1 MLTFIL
7 VGDIMAD
14 VIKGNLVI
22 NTKMSVEDAK
32 KQLDDLQ
39 KQLNKLSIPENLS
52 EKLSSNFISL
62 GKELDTLQ
70 KKLNTSFKTKG
81 DISSFSK
88 TAQNIQNLYNN
99 LANTIG
105 KVRDL
110 GSKAFANMDMPE
122 VNIAKEKVKAL
133 EEQINKVT
141 ASFFNIGEIRTKLD
155 SVSGATDKLKEKVQ
169 QFYQAI
175 ESGDISNIEDA
186 LKVLETAQNR
196 YQSRYN
202 VDQSKSSLKP
212 GEYAYVEVYNKAKAE
227 VDSYKQ
233 SIQAL
238 EAALASARA
247 EQENKYNKAIEQ
259 GARNLKNAQ
268 SSVKDYGAA
277 MQESNEDVKDTVDNM
292 LRMDEQI
299 DSVARR
305 IANFTS
311 LTGTIEILRRAMR
324 DAFNDVKELDAAMN
338 SIAIVTNFTNQQLWN
353 QIDAYAKLAQEMGVD
368 LVGVYDVQKLYYQQG
383 RDMTDV
389 AELTEKTLQFA
400 RIAEMD
406 YADATDA
413 MTVAINAF
421 KLEATDASRVIDVYS
436 NLAAKAAV
444 DQSELANAMSKV
456 ASMASSVGMSLE
468 TTSAFLTQIIE
479 TTREAPETA
488 GTALKTVLARFG
500 EVKKLIN
507 TGDNTG
513 TTDEGETVD
522 VNKIDTALKSVGIRL
537 TDTQGQMRALDDV
550 LLDLA
555 KKWNSLDSMTQRYLA
570 TMAAGSRQ
578 QSRFIA
584 LMANSERL
592 TKLLGE
598 AYNSAGAGE
607 KQYEKTLDS
616 LESKLN
622 NLHTAWTQFTTSI
635 LNSELI
641 KGGIDLFTKLLNT
654 VNALTDAFGPF
665 SGTVKTLAVGFG
677 LWKVNTALLP
687 KVTSSIKNFIKNVSG
702 IQEERTNGE
711 AEGSANGQGYV
722 NGRNK
727 IINLAKQ
734 KQKIIDLA
742 NAQIQANE
750 EAAIAAST
758 KEEVYLAADAKYKA
772 AKAAADAEWEA
783 GQGISD
789 AEIYMGAKTTAMQEL
804 EAAEN
809 AREVARAEA
818 IGIARGKIEGEARET
833 TISEISAL
841 SLPGRMA
848 VAFVQG
854 FKEGGSFASG
864 FKKALATL
872 KATTL
877 YTEIL
882 APLGTVLGPVIGAAA
897 IIGLTA
903 YIINYNSEIE
913 KAKRKIKELEGEV
926 SKAQEKIEEY
936 QSEINSLESSE
947 ELTASEKIRLN
958 WLKKQTEELEKQ
970 NKIKKQQIFEETKIK
985 RNEVG
990 YTVSTYGEPNEKG
1003 NPNAVNVDTKTFHSD
1018 TDYINNRVKELDSLE
1033 KKLDSLTGK
1042 EDNYDTTQKK
1052 IKKSIE
1058 EVTTQLEEQFNFYGE
1073 NLELLTSDEDYENFF
1088 KSGKALGK
1096 ASEEL
1101 LSLGASE
1108 AYKQLEELRNS
1119 SQLTAVSINNLA
1131 KNNQQLKVFLDATSI
1146 SAHDLADELENV
1158 SQEAKNASKINS
1170 YKEAATELKNVK
1182 TSVSAIGDAISSI
1195 YKDGYAD
1202 IEKIS
1207 TLANNEAF
1215 SNLDSFPEFLDL
1227 ISSAGKEDI
1236 PALERAMETLLNE
1249 YMSTDNILSGLNENT
1264 KGLYINTLKNLGVT
1278 NAEEVVQEKLNEALA
1293 RNLTLSLEE
1302 QQIHELLSGTDE
1314 RVASNL
1320 ARLAKMYGTT
1330 SEAIATFMIKQKLA
1344 TDNPLST
1351 SRSRAELEALVKT
1364 LGIAGDS
1371 LKYYQALVSII
1382 NSQQTRAT
1390 KQRATATWY
1399 TNQAATAK
1407 TGAQRDQLLSQ
1418 ADLNTKNAEQTEAN
1432 IEANTEKLNDL
1443 LNKRI
1448 DEINNVDV
1456 NVTTTGFN
1464 TSAKKS
1470 SSNTEK
1476 EIQKLS
1482 ELYNAKK
1489 RLAAIDEKINDLEEK
1504 DNILQDY
1511 DSMLANERELI
1522 AAQKEKQDIL
1532 RDLINQNEVLRKQ
1545 KLAEATSAWKNF
1557 YNVDETT
1564 HELELTKTYYE
1575 AIKKGSKTAAKY
1587 SADTLNNFKKWAE
1600 EYEDIV
1606 EFSREQENSINS
1618 INSKLLETWYNYRSD
1633 YVDLV
1638 NQLAELY
1645 EQAQQKIIN
1654 DQKDAYDK
1662 LKEQDDN
1669 YLDELRKNIDARR
1682 KARDRENDVEEIVK
1696 KQKRLAMLMR
1706 DSSGRNAGEIADL
1719 QKEIQNAQQ
1728 DVIDEDIDRVIDSM
1742 EEANDKQ
1749 QENWDNVIDKLQEQ
1763 LDQDKENGKFIRL
1776 AEQKFEEG
1784 PEAVMKQFEIFFRTG
1799 NTPYSQAE
1807 IDQKLK
1813 EVLDKLDNAF
1823 EYYNG
1828 NNPAENPGGTGNK
1841 NYTPIKYLD
1850 PNGNVQQ
1857 GYISSEGKTY
1867 KDRGLTERVDEGSI
1881 VPDAA
1886 GKHAWKL
1893 VGDKG
1898 VDVTNQ
1904 LTDAQKRM
1912 LGIGTGGQGTSSS
1925 NINTNTTTS
1934 RAKVA
1939 NTGGKGVNLRSGPG
1953 QNYKKVGA
1961 YSDGTTVTVLDES
1974 NSAWWKVKVGN
1985 ATGYMASQ
1993 YLKKYL
1999 NGGLVD
2005 FTGPAWVDGSKSAP
2019 EAFLNAQDTRNF
2031 AQLKDIL
2038 ASLLRADRFKAN
2050 EVTTA
2055 RGGDCTIYVT
2065 VDQIAS
2071 DYDIDEAVARI
2082 KQEIMSGSAYRNINL
2097 VNRHR

>member
-32 KQLDDLQ
+32 RQLDDLQ

-52 EKLSSNFISL
+52 EKLSSNFTSL

-110 GSKAFANMDMPE
+110 GSKAFANIDMPE
-122 VNIAKEKVKAL
+122 VNAAKEKVKAL

-141 ASFFNIGEIRTKLD
+141 VSFFNIGEIKTKLD

-175 ESGDISNIEDA
+175 ESGDISNIEDT
-186 LKVLETAQNR
+186 LKVLEAAQNR

-212 GEYAYVEVYNKAKAE
+212 GEYAYVEVYNKAKTE

-238 EAALASARA
+238 EVALASARA

-259 GARNLKNAQ
+259 GARNLKEAQ
-268 SSVKDYGAA
+268 NGVKDYGAA

-299 DSVARR
+299 DNVARR

-311 LTGTIEILRRAMR
+311 LTGSFEILRRTMR

-338 SIAIVTNFTNQQLWN
+338 SIAIVTDFTNQQLWN
-353 QIDAYAKLAQEMGVD
+353 QVDAYAKLAQEMGVD

-421 KLEATDASRVIDVYS
+421 KLEATDASRVVDVYS

-500 EVKKLIN
+500 EVKKLIS
-507 TGDNTG
+507 TGENAG
-513 TTDEGETVD
+513 TTDEGESVD

-584 LMANSERL
+584 LMADSERL

-622 NLHTAWTQFTTSI
+622 NLETAWTQFTTSI

-641 KGGIDLFTKLLNT
+641 KDGVDLLTKLLNA
-654 VNALTDAFGPF
+654 VNALTDAFGPL
-665 SGTVKTLAVGFG
+665 SGTIKMIATGLG
-677 LWKVNTALLP
+677 LWKVNTTLLP
-687 KVTSSIKNFIKNVSG
+687 KATNTVKNFIKNVSD

-750 EAAIAAST
+750 KAAST
-758 KEEVYLAADAKYKA
+758 KKEVYLAADAKYKA

-783 GQGISD
+783 GQGLSD

-809 AREVARAEA
+809 AREAARAEV

-970 NKIKKQQIFEETKIK
+970 NRIKKQQIFEETKIK

-1003 NPNAVNVDTKTFHSD
+1003 NPNAVNVNTKTFHSD

-1215 SNLDSFPEFLDL
+1215 ANLDSFPEFLDL

-1330 SEAIATFMIKQKLA
+1330 SEAIAAFMIKQKLA

-1399 TNQAATAK
+1399 TNQAATAQ

-1545 KLAEATSAWKNF
+1545 KLAEATSAWKDF

-1618 INSKLLETWYNYRSD
+1618 INSKLLETWYNYRTD

-1645 EQAQQKIIN
+1645 EQAQQKIID

-1706 DSSGRNAGEIADL
+1706 DSSGRNAGEITDL
-1719 QKEIQNAQQ
+1719 QKEIQDAQQ

-1742 EEANDKQ
+1742 EEANSKQ
-1749 QENWDNVIDKLQEQ
+1749 QENWDNVIDKLQKQ

-1784 PEAVMKQFEIFFRTG
+1784 PEAVMKQFEIFFKTG
-1799 NTPYSQAE
+1799 NTTYSQAE
-1807 IDQKLK
+1807 IDKKLK

-1841 NYTPIKYLD
+1841 SYTPIKYLD
-1850 PNGNVQQ
+1850 SNGKAQQ

-1898 VDVTNQ
+1898 IDVTSQ
-1904 LTDAQKRM
+1904 LTDAQKKM
-1912 LGIGTGGQGTSSS
+1912 LGIGTGGQDTSSGKT
-1925 NINTNTTTS
+1925 NTSTTTS

-1939 NTGGKGVNLRSGPG
+1939 NTGRKGVNLRSGPG
-1953 QNYKKVGA
+1953 RNYKKIGA
-1961 YSDGTTVTVLDES
+1961 YSDGTAVTVLDES

-1985 ATGYMASQ
+1985 ATGYIASQ

-2019 EAFLNAQDTRNF
+2019 EAFLDSQDTRNF

-2071 DYDIDEAVARI
+2071 DYDVDEAVARI

>member
-1 MLTFIL
+1 
-7 VGDIMAD
+7 MAD

-32 KQLDDLQ
+32 RQLDDLQ
-39 KQLNKLSIPENLS
+39 KQLNKLSIPEGLS

-110 GSKAFANMDMPE
+110 GSKAFANIDMPE
-122 VNIAKEKVKAL
+122 VNAAKEKVKAL

-141 ASFFNIGEIRTKLD
+141 TSFFNIGEIKTKLD

-202 VDQSKSSLKP
+202 VDQSKSTLKP
-212 GEYAYVEVYNKAKAE
+212 GEYAYVEVYNKAKTE

-233 SIQAL
+233 SIQSL

-259 GARNLKNAQ
+259 GAKDLKDAQNAT
-268 SSVKDYGAA
+268 KDYGAA

-311 LTGTIEILRRAMR
+311 LTGTIEILRRTMR

-338 SIAIVTNFTNQQLWN
+338 SIAIVTDFTNQQLWN
-353 QIDAYAKLAQEMGVD
+353 QVDAYAKLAQEMGVD

-421 KLEATDASRVIDVYS
+421 KLEATDASRVVDVYS

-507 TGDNTG
+507 TGENSG
-513 TTDEGETVD
+513 TTDEGESVD

-584 LMANSERL
+584 LMADSERL

-607 KQYEKTLDS
+607 KQYEKTLES
-616 LESKLN
+616 LESKIN
-622 NLHTAWTQFTTSI
+622 NLETAWTQFTTSI

-641 KGGIDLFTKLLNT
+641 KGGIDLLTKMLNA
-654 VNALTDAFGPF
+654 VNALTDAFGPL
-665 SGTVKTLAVGFG
+665 SGSIKAAAVGFG
-677 LWKVNTALLP
+677 LWKVNTSLLP
-687 KVTSSIKNFIKNVSG
+687 KVTNSIKNILREIRGADTGVDAGATAKKAAA
-702 IQEERTNGE
+702 E
-711 AEGSANGQGYV
+711 AEKGTKLGT
-722 NGRNK
+722 
-727 IINLAKQ
+727 IFAKAYTAAKNSVENAYQ
-734 KQKIIDLA
+734 KQQDAKDIL
-742 NAQIQANE
+742 NAQI
-750 EAAIAAST
+750 
-758 KEEVYLAADAKYKA
+758 
-772 AKAAADAEWEA
+772 
-783 GQGISD
+783 
-789 AEIYMGAKTTAMQEL
+789 
-804 EAAEN
+804 
-809 AREVARAEA
+809 
-818 IGIARGKIEGEARET
+818 
-833 TISEISAL
+833 
-841 SLPGRMA
+841 
-848 VAFVQG
+848 
-854 FKEGGSFASG
+854 
-864 FKKALATL
+864 
-872 KATTL
+872 
-877 YTEIL
+877 
-882 APLGTVLGPVIGAAA
+882 LGT
-897 IIGLTA
+897 
-903 YIINYNSEIE
+903 E
-913 KAKRKIKELEGEV
+913 KAKAEMTSEKMYELASTAQDIEDAKLQAAAEGLIYGEWKAKSQEEAMEAFESLSAPKRIAAAFTYGKATGNSWGAGFSSALTAFKTTSLFTNILSPFGPVVIASLVSAIVASIPMALKNIDSIISDYKIKKNNQAKAENDELLNQYETEIASLENQESLSVGDKKRLRYLKEQTEELKKQNELLNQQNFEEEKKKRGKKEYTVYEQVEYTPAGGNERSSHAGETKTKTVSKQLEGEDAALDYASQKIDEYQEKLDNLGKGDSRYQGYKDTIEYYKNIAQDVFDFYSDSFEEITDTSDYEKLFKAADILGKDTSVLELFDSDTYDKIKELNEQGALTET
-926 SKAQEKIEEY
+926 
-936 QSEINSLESSE
+936 NLED
-947 ELTASEKIRLN
+947 LA
-958 WLKKQTEELEKQ
+958 KKSDILRIYLE
-970 NKIKKQQIFEETKIK
+970 
-985 RNEVG
+985 
-990 YTVSTYGEPNEKG
+990 
-1003 NPNAVNVDTKTFHSD
+1003 
-1018 TDYINNRVKELDSLE
+1018 
-1033 KKLDSLTGK
+1033 LTGK
-1042 EDNYDTTQKK
+1042 TVEDFVKDLKSLETTNPFSSDK
-1052 IKKSIE
+1052 I
-1058 EVTTQLEEQFNFYGE
+1058 TGY
-1073 NLELLTSDEDYENFF
+1073 
-1088 KSGKALGK
+1088 
-1096 ASEEL
+1096 
-1101 LSLGASE
+1101 
-1108 AYKQLEELRNS
+1108 
-1119 SQLTAVSINNLA
+1119 
-1131 KNNQQLKVFLDATSI
+1131 
-1146 SAHDLADELENV
+1146 
-1158 SQEAKNASKINS
+1158 KNAAEEI
-1170 YKEAATELKNVK
+1170 KNIK
-1182 TSVSAIGDAISSI
+1182 TSVSAITDAVSNL
-1195 YKDGYAD
+1195 YKDGYVD
-1202 IEKIS
+1202 IEKLS
-1207 TLANNEAF
+1207 TIVNDDAF
-1215 SNLDSFPEFLDL
+1215 NKLPSFENFFDIL
-1227 ISSAGKEDI
+1227 SKAGKEDI
-1236 PALERAMETLLNE
+1236 PQVATAMETLLQE
-1249 YMSTDNILSGLNENT
+1249 YMSSETVLTSLNET
-1264 KGLYINTLKNLGVT
+1264 TAGLYENMLKNMGVA
-1278 NAEEVVQEKLNEALA
+1278 NASEVIENKLQQRRAETAA
-1293 RNLTLSLEE
+1293 QTLSLTE
-1302 QQIHELLSGTDE
+1302 INNLLSGSNNNLSTTL
-1314 RVASNL
+1314 ANL
-1320 ARLAKMYGTT
+1320 AGQYNTTTQYIAAYLIKMKIASGAKV
-1330 SEAIATFMIKQKLA
+1330 
-1344 TDNPLST
+1344 ST
-1351 SRSRAELEALVKT
+1351 AASRAELEKLVSS
-1364 LGIAGDS
+1364 LGIATDALS
-1371 LKYYQALVSII
+1371 AYYNII
-1382 NSQQTRAT
+1382 AIADEQQRKAT
-1390 KQRATATWY
+1390 LIR
-1399 TNQAATAK
+1399 
-1407 TGAQRDQLLSQ
+1407 TGAMKGTDAEARQYM
-1418 ADLNTKNAEQTEAN
+1418 LNANANYESAKKVL
-1432 IEANTEKLNDL
+1432 AK
-1443 LNKRI
+1443 KA
-1448 DEINNVDV
+1448 DEILNVST
-1456 NVTTTGFN
+1456 NVKVDTTGFN
-1464 TSAKKS
+1464 TSSSKKSS

-1489 RLAAIDEKINDLEEK
+1489 KLAAIDEKINDLEEK

-1545 KLAEATSAWKNF
+1545 KLTEATSAWKDF

-1645 EQAQQKIIN
+1645 EQAQQKIID
-1654 DQKDAYDK
+1654 DQKKAYDK

-1669 YLDELRKNIDARR
+1669 YLDELRKNIEARR

-1719 QKEIQNAQQ
+1719 QKEIQDAQQ
-1728 DVIDEDIDRVIDSM
+1728 DVIDDDIDRVIDSM

-1841 NYTPIKYLD
+1841 SYTPIKYLD

-1898 VDVTNQ
+1898 VDVTSQ
-1904 LTDAQKRM
+1904 LTDAQKRL
-1912 LGIGTGGQGTSSS
+1912 LGIGTGGQGTSG
-1925 NINTNTTTS
+1925 NTNTSASTTS

-1953 QNYKKVGA
+1953 QNYRKVGA

-2019 EAFLNAQDTRNF
+2019 EAFLDAQDTRNF

-2050 EVTTA
+2050 EVTPA

-2065 VDQIAS
+2065 VDQIVS
-2071 DYDIDEAVARI
+2071 DYDVDEAVARI

>member
-1 MLTFIL
+1 
-7 VGDIMAD
+7 MAD

-32 KQLDDLQ
+32 RQLDDLQ

-52 EKLSSNFISL
+52 EKLSSNFTSL

-122 VNIAKEKVKAL
+122 VNTAKEKVKAL

-141 ASFFNIGEIRTKLD
+141 VSFFNIGEIRTKLD

-238 EAALASARA
+238 EVALASARA
-247 EQENKYNKAIEQ
+247 EQENKYNKAIKQ
-259 GARNLKNAQ
+259 GARNLKEAQ

-311 LTGTIEILRRAMR
+311 LTGMIEILRRTMR

-338 SIAIVTNFTNQQLWN
+338 SIAIVTDFTNQQLWN
-353 QIDAYAKLAQEMGVD
+353 QVDAYAKLAQEMGVD

-383 RDMTDV
+383 RDMADV

-406 YADATDA
+406 YANATDA

-421 KLEATDASRVIDVYS
+421 KLEATDASRVVDVYS

-500 EVKKLIN
+500 EVKKLIS
-507 TGDNTG
+507 TGENTG
-513 TTDEGETVD
+513 TTDEGESVD
-522 VNKIDTALKSVGIRL
+522 VNKIDTALKSIGIRL

-584 LMANSERL
+584 LMADSERL

-607 KQYEKTLDS
+607 KQYEKTLES
-616 LESKLN
+616 LESKIN
-622 NLHTAWTQFTTSI
+622 NLETAWTQFTTSI
-635 LNSELI
+635 LNSEII
-641 KGGIDLFTKLLNT
+641 KGGVDLLTKLLNT
-654 VNALTDAFGPF
+654 VNALTDAFAPF
-665 SGTVKTLAVGFG
+665 SGSIKTLATGLS

-687 KVTSSIKNFIKNVSG
+687 KVTSSIKNILREIRGTEIGAEAGATAKNIASETKKGTQLGTIFAKAYAAAKNSVENAYQKE
-702 IQEERTNGE
+702 QE
-711 AEGSANGQGYV
+711 
-722 NGRNK
+722 
-727 IINLAKQ
+727 AKD
-734 KQKIIDLA
+734 IL
-742 NAQIQANE
+742 NAQ
-750 EAAIAAST
+750 
-758 KEEVYLAADAKYKA
+758 
-772 AKAAADAEWEA
+772 
-783 GQGISD
+783 
-789 AEIYMGAKTTAMQEL
+789 
-804 EAAEN
+804 
-809 AREVARAEA
+809 
-818 IGIARGKIEGEARET
+818 
-833 TISEISAL
+833 
-841 SLPGRMA
+841 
-848 VAFVQG
+848 
-854 FKEGGSFASG
+854 
-864 FKKALATL
+864 
-872 KATTL
+872 
-877 YTEIL
+877 
-882 APLGTVLGPVIGAAA
+882 VLGA
-897 IIGLTA
+897 
-903 YIINYNSEIE
+903 E
-913 KAKRKIKELEGEV
+913 KAKAEMTSKKMYELAATTQGIEDAKLQATAEGLIYGEWKAKSQEEAMEAFESLSSVKRITTAFAYGKATGESWGAGFSSALAAFKTTDLFTKILSPFGPVVIAAMTSAVVASIPAILSNADSIISNYKIKKNNQAKAENEELINQYETEIASLENQENLTVGDKKRLQYLKEQTEELKKQNDLLNKQNFREEKKKRGEKEYTVYEEVEYTPAGGNERSSHAGETRTKTVSKQLEGEDAALDYASQKIDEYQEKLDNLDKGDSRYEGYKGTIEYYKNIAQDIFDFYSDNFEEITDTSDYEKLFKAADILGKDTSVLELFDSDTYDKIKELNEQGALSAENLTDLAKKSDILRIYLDTTGKTV
-926 SKAQEKIEEY
+926 EDFVKDLK
-936 QSEINSLESSE
+936 SLETTNPFS
-947 ELTASEKIRLN
+947 TDKI
-958 WLKKQTEELEKQ
+958 T
-970 NKIKKQQIFEETKIK
+970 
-985 RNEVG
+985 G
-990 YTVSTYGEPNEKG
+990 Y
-1003 NPNAVNVDTKTFHSD
+1003 
-1018 TDYINNRVKELDSLE
+1018 
-1033 KKLDSLTGK
+1033 
-1042 EDNYDTTQKK
+1042 
-1052 IKKSIE
+1052 
-1058 EVTTQLEEQFNFYGE
+1058 
-1073 NLELLTSDEDYENFF
+1073 
-1088 KSGKALGK
+1088 
-1096 ASEEL
+1096 
-1101 LSLGASE
+1101 
-1108 AYKQLEELRNS
+1108 
-1119 SQLTAVSINNLA
+1119 
-1131 KNNQQLKVFLDATSI
+1131 
-1146 SAHDLADELENV
+1146 
-1158 SQEAKNASKINS
+1158 KNAAEEI
-1170 YKEAATELKNVK
+1170 KNIK
-1182 TSVSAIGDAISSI
+1182 TSVNAITDAVSNL
-1195 YKDGYAD
+1195 YKDGYVD
-1202 IEKIS
+1202 IEKLS
-1207 TLANNEAF
+1207 TIVNDDAF
-1215 SNLDSFPEFLDL
+1215 NKLPSFEKFFDIL
-1227 ISSAGKEDI
+1227 SKAGKEDI
-1236 PALERAMETLLNE
+1236 PQVATAMETLLQE
-1249 YMSTDNILSGLNENT
+1249 YMSSETVLTSLNET
-1264 KGLYINTLKNLGVT
+1264 TAGLYENMLKNMGVT
-1278 NAEEVVQEKLNEALA
+1278 NASEVIENKLQQRRAETAA
-1293 RNLTLSLEE
+1293 QTLSLTE
-1302 QQIHELLSGTDE
+1302 INNLLSGSNNNLSTTL
-1314 RVASNL
+1314 ANL
-1320 ARLAKMYGTT
+1320 AGQYNTTTQYIAAYLIKMKIASGAKV
-1330 SEAIATFMIKQKLA
+1330 
-1344 TDNPLST
+1344 ST
-1351 SRSRAELEALVKT
+1351 AASRAELEKLIQS
-1364 LGIAGDS
+1364 LGITSDALEVYYNIIALADSQWQKASMIRAGTM
-1371 LKYYQALVSII
+1371 AG
-1382 NSQQTRAT
+1382 TRAEAR
-1390 KQRATATWY
+1390 QY
-1399 TNQAATAK
+1399 E
-1407 TGAQRDQLLSQ
+1407 
-1418 ADLNTKNAEQTEAN
+1418 LNANANYE
-1432 IEANTEKLNDL
+1432 
-1443 LNKRI
+1443 
-1448 DEINNVDV
+1448 
-1456 NVTTTGFN
+1456 
-1464 TSAKKS
+1464 SAKKVLNKKMDEILNVS
-1470 SSNTEK
+1470 TNVTVDTSSFNNTSSKSPSSNTEK

-1532 RDLINQNEVLRKQ
+1532 RDLINQNEILRKQ
-1545 KLAEATSAWKNF
+1545 KLAEATSAWKDF

-1645 EQAQQKIIN
+1645 EQAQQKIID
-1654 DQKDAYDK
+1654 DQKKAYDK

-1669 YLDELRKNIDARR
+1669 YLDELRKNIEARR

-1706 DSSGRNAGEIADL
+1706 DSSGRNAGEIVDL
-1719 QKEIQNAQQ
+1719 QKEIQDAQQ
-1728 DVIDEDIDRVIDSM
+1728 DVIDDDIDKVIDSM

-1784 PEAVMKQFEIFFRTG
+1784 PEAVMEQFRVFFQTTG
-1799 NTPYSQAE
+1799 PYSQAE

-1841 NYTPIKYLD
+1841 SYTPIKYLD

-1893 VGDKG
+1893 VGDEG

-1904 LTDAQKRM
+1904 LTDAQKKM

-1925 NINTNTTTS
+1925 NTNTNTTTS

-1939 NTGGKGVNLRSGPG
+1939 NTGGRGVNLRSGPG
-1953 QNYKKVGA
+1953 QNYRKVGA

-2019 EAFLNAQDTRNF
+2019 EAFLDAQDTRNF

-2071 DYDIDEAVARI
+2071 DYDVDEAVARI

>member
-1 MLTFIL
+1 
-7 VGDIMAD
+7 MAD

-32 KQLDDLQ
+32 RQLDDLQ
-39 KQLNKLSIPENLS
+39 KQLNKLSIPEGLS

-62 GKELDTLQ
+62 GKELDNLQ

-81 DISSFSK
+81 DLSGFSK
-88 TAQNIQNLYNN
+88 TAQNVQNLYNS

-110 GSKAFANMDMPE
+110 GSKAFADMDMPE
-122 VNIAKEKVKAL
+122 VNAAKEKVKAL

-141 ASFFNIGEIRTKLD
+141 TSFFNIGEIKTKLD

-196 YQSRYN
+196 YQNRYD
-202 VDQSKSSLKP
+202 VDRSKSTLKP

-238 EAALASARA
+238 ETALASARA

-259 GARNLKNAQ
+259 GAKELRDAQNAT
-268 SSVKDYGAA
+268 KDYGAA

-305 IANFTS
+305 IASFTS
-311 LTGTIEILRRAMR
+311 LTGSFEILRRVVR
-324 DAFNDVKELDAAMN
+324 DAYDDIKELDAAMN
-338 SIAIVTNFTNQQLWN
+338 SIAIVTDFTNQQLWN
-353 QIDAYAKLAQEMGVD
+353 QVDAYAKLAQEMGVD

-383 RDMTDV
+383 RDMADV

-400 RIAEMD
+400 RIAEMN

-421 KLEATDASRVIDVYS
+421 KLEATDASRVVDVYS

-444 DQSELANAMSKV
+444 DQSELADAMSKV

-500 EVKKLIN
+500 EVKTLID
-507 TGDNTG
+507 TGKTSG

-537 TDTQGQMRALDDV
+537 TDTEGQMRALDDV

-584 LMANSERL
+584 LMDDSERL

-622 NLHTAWTQFTTSI
+622 NLHTAWTQFTTS
-635 LNSELI
+635 LLGSELV
-641 KGGIDLFTKLLNT
+641 KGGVDLLTKLLNA
-654 VNALTDAFGPF
+654 VNALTDAFGPL
-665 SGTVKTLAVGFG
+665 SGAIKGAGILFG
-677 LWKVNTALLP
+677 LWKVNTSLLP
-687 KVTSSIKNFIKNVSG
+687 KVTNSIKNVLREIRGAETGAEVGATAKNMAA
-702 IQEERTNGE
+702 E
-711 AEGSANGQGYV
+711 AEKGTKLGT
-722 NGRNK
+722 
-727 IINLAKQ
+727 IFAKAYAAAKSSIENAHQ
-734 KQKIIDLA
+734 KEQDAKDIL
-742 NAQIQANE
+742 NAQ
-750 EAAIAAST
+750 
-758 KEEVYLAADAKYKA
+758 V
-772 AKAAADAEWEA
+772 
-783 GQGISD
+783 
-789 AEIYMGAKTTAMQEL
+789 
-804 EAAEN
+804 
-809 AREVARAEA
+809 
-818 IGIARGKIEGEARET
+818 
-833 TISEISAL
+833 
-841 SLPGRMA
+841 
-848 VAFVQG
+848 
-854 FKEGGSFASG
+854 
-864 FKKALATL
+864 
-872 KATTL
+872 
-877 YTEIL
+877 
-882 APLGTVLGPVIGAAA
+882 LGT
-897 IIGLTA
+897 
-903 YIINYNSEIE
+903 E
-913 KAKRKIKELEGEV
+913 KAKAEMTSKKMYELAATAQDVEDAKLQATAEGLIYGEWKAKSQEEAMEAFESLSATKRITTAFAYGKATGDSWGAGFSSALAAFKTTDLFTKILSPFGPAVIAMMASAVVASIPAILTNVDSIISNYKIKKNNQAKAENEELINQYEAEITSLENQESLTVGDKRRLQYLKEQTEEIKKQNKLLDQQNFEEDKKKRGKKEYTVYEEVEYTPAGGNERSSHAGETRTKTVSKQLEGEDAALDYASQKIDEYQEKLDNLGKGDSRYQGYKDTIEYYKNIAQDVFDFYSNSFEEITDTSDYEKLFKAADILGKDTSVLELFDSDTYDKIKELNEQGTLTAANLEDLAKKSDILRIYLETTGKTAEDFV
-926 SKAQEKIEEY
+926 KDLK
-936 QSEINSLESSE
+936 SLETTNPFS
-947 ELTASEKIRLN
+947 TDKI
-958 WLKKQTEELEKQ
+958 T
-970 NKIKKQQIFEETKIK
+970 
-985 RNEVG
+985 G
-990 YTVSTYGEPNEKG
+990 Y
-1003 NPNAVNVDTKTFHSD
+1003 
-1018 TDYINNRVKELDSLE
+1018 
-1033 KKLDSLTGK
+1033 
-1042 EDNYDTTQKK
+1042 
-1052 IKKSIE
+1052 
-1058 EVTTQLEEQFNFYGE
+1058 
-1073 NLELLTSDEDYENFF
+1073 
-1088 KSGKALGK
+1088 
-1096 ASEEL
+1096 
-1101 LSLGASE
+1101 
-1108 AYKQLEELRNS
+1108 
-1119 SQLTAVSINNLA
+1119 
-1131 KNNQQLKVFLDATSI
+1131 
-1146 SAHDLADELENV
+1146 
-1158 SQEAKNASKINS
+1158 KNAAEEI
-1170 YKEAATELKNVK
+1170 KNIK
-1182 TSVSAIGDAISSI
+1182 TSVSAITDAVSNL
-1195 YKDGYAD
+1195 YKDGYVD
-1202 IEKIS
+1202 IEKLS
-1207 TLANNEAF
+1207 TIINDDAF
-1215 SNLDSFPEFLDL
+1215 NKLPSFESFFDILGK
-1227 ISSAGKEDI
+1227 AGKEDI
-1236 PALERAMETLLNE
+1236 PQVAAAMETLLQE
-1249 YMSTDNILSGLNENT
+1249 YMSSETVLTNLNET
-1264 KGLYINTLKNLGVT
+1264 TAGLYENMLKNMGVT
-1278 NAEEVVQEKLNEALA
+1278 NASEVIETKLQQRRAETAA
-1293 RNLTLSLEE
+1293 QTLSLTE
-1302 QQIHELLSGTDE
+1302 INNLLSGSNENLSSTL
-1314 RVASNL
+1314 ASL
-1320 ARLAKMYGTT
+1320 AGQYNTTTQYIAAYLIKTKIASGAKV
-1330 SEAIATFMIKQKLA
+1330 
-1344 TDNPLST
+1344 ST
-1351 SRSRAELEALVKT
+1351 AASRAELEKLVSS
-1364 LGIAGDS
+1364 LGIATDALS
-1371 LKYYQALVSII
+1371 AYYNII
-1382 NSQQTRAT
+1382 AIADEQQRKAT
-1390 KQRATATWY
+1390 LIR
-1399 TNQAATAK
+1399 
-1407 TGAQRDQLLSQ
+1407 TGAM
-1418 ADLNTKNAEQTEAN
+1418 AGTEA
-1432 IEANTEKLNDL
+1432 EARQYMLNA
-1443 LNKRI
+1443 NANYESAKRVLAKKA
-1448 DEINNVDV
+1448 DEIL
-1456 NVTTTGFN
+1456 NVTSNVTVDTSSFN
-1464 TSAKKS
+1464 TSSSKS

-1489 RLAAIDEKINDLEEK
+1489 KLAAIDEKINDLEEK

-1545 KLAEATSAWKNF
+1545 KLAEATSAWKDF

-1645 EQAQQKIIN
+1645 EQAQQKIID
-1654 DQKDAYDK
+1654 DQKKAYDK

-1749 QENWDNVIDKLQEQ
+1749 QENWDNVINKLQEQ

-1784 PEAVMKQFEIFFRTG
+1784 PEAVMEQFRVFFQTTG
-1799 NTPYSQAE
+1799 PYSQAE

-1841 NYTPIKYLD
+1841 SYTPIKYLD

-1898 VDVTNQ
+1898 VDVTDQ
-1904 LTDAQKRM
+1904 LTDAQKKL
-1912 LGIGTGGQGTSSS
+1912 LGIGTGGQGTSGSS
-1925 NINTNTTTS
+1925 TNSGASTTS

-1985 ATGYMASQ
+1985 TTGYMASQ

-2019 EAFLNAQDTRNF
+2019 EAFLDAQDTRNF

-2050 EVTTA
+2050 EVSTA

-2071 DYDIDEAVARI
+2071 DYDVDEAVARI

>member
-1 MLTFIL
+1 
-7 VGDIMAD
+7 MAD

-32 KQLDDLQ
+32 RQLDDLQ

-52 EKLSSNFISL
+52 EKLSSNFTAL

-110 GSKAFANMDMPE
+110 GSKAFANIDMPE
-122 VNIAKEKVKAL
+122 VNAAKEKVKAL

-238 EAALASARA
+238 EDALASARA

-259 GARNLKNAQ
+259 GAKNLKDAQ
-268 SSVKDYGAA
+268 SSVRDYGAA

-292 LRMDEQI
+292 LRVDEQI

-311 LTGTIEILRRAMR
+311 LTGSFEILRRTIR
-324 DAFNDVKELDAAMN
+324 DAYNDIKELDAAMN

-353 QIDAYAKLAQEMGVD
+353 QVDAYAKLAQEMGVD

-421 KLEATDASRVIDVYS
+421 KLEATDASRIVDVYS

-444 DQSELANAMSKV
+444 NQNELANAMSKV

-507 TGDNTG
+507 TGKNTG

-578 QSRFIA
+578 QSRFLA
-584 LMANSERL
+584 LMSNSERL

-622 NLHTAWTQFTTSI
+622 NLHTAWTQFTTS
-635 LNSELI
+635 LVNSEFVKTGVEL
-641 KGGIDLFTKLLNT
+641 LTKLLNI
-654 VNALTDAFGPF
+654 VNALTDAFGPL
-665 SGTVKTLAVGFG
+665 SGTIKIAATSLG
-677 LWKVNTALLP
+677 LWKVNTSLLP
-687 KVTSSIKNFIKNVSG
+687 KVTNSIKNILRDIRGANTGVDASAIAKKAAIETEKGTKLGAIFAKAYAAAKSSIENAHQKEQEAKDILNAQVLGAEKAKAEMTSKKMYELAATTQEIEDAKLQATAEG
-702 IQEERTNGE
+702 LIYGEWKAKSQEEAMEAFESLSSVKRITTAFAYGKATGE
-711 AEGSANGQGYV
+711 SWGAGFSSA
-722 NGRNK
+722 
-727 IINLAKQ
+727 
-734 KQKIIDLA
+734 
-742 NAQIQANE
+742 
-750 EAAIAAST
+750 
-758 KEEVYLAADAKYKA
+758 LAAF
-772 AKAAADAEWEA
+772 
-783 GQGISD
+783 
-789 AEIYMGAKTTAMQEL
+789 KTTDL
-804 EAAEN
+804 FT
-809 AREVARAEA
+809 
-818 IGIARGKIEGEARET
+818 KI
-833 TISEISAL
+833 L
-841 SLPGRMA
+841 SP
-848 VAFVQG
+848 F
-854 FKEGGSFASG
+854 
-864 FKKALATL
+864 
-872 KATTL
+872 
-877 YTEIL
+877 
-882 APLGTVLGPVIGAAA
+882 GPVIVAAMASAVVASIPA
-897 IIGLTA
+897 ILSNA
-903 YIINYNSEIE
+903 DSIISNYKIKKNNQAKAENDELLNQYEAEITSLENQESLSVGDKRRLQYLKEQTEELKKQNELLNQQNFGEE
-913 KAKRKIKELEGEV
+913 KKKRGKKKYTVYEQVEYTQAGGNERSSHAGETKTKTVSKQLEGEDAALDYASQKIDEYQEKLDNLGKGDSRYEGYKGTIEYYKNIAQDIFDFYSDSFEEITDTSDYEKLFKAADILGKDTSVLELFDSDVYNKIKELNEQGALTETNLKNLANKSDILRIYLDTTGKTV
-926 SKAQEKIEEY
+926 EDFVKDLK
-936 QSEINSLESSE
+936 SLETTNPFS
-947 ELTASEKIRLN
+947 TDKI
-958 WLKKQTEELEKQ
+958 T
-970 NKIKKQQIFEETKIK
+970 
-985 RNEVG
+985 G
-990 YTVSTYGEPNEKG
+990 Y
-1003 NPNAVNVDTKTFHSD
+1003 
-1018 TDYINNRVKELDSLE
+1018 
-1033 KKLDSLTGK
+1033 
-1042 EDNYDTTQKK
+1042 
-1052 IKKSIE
+1052 
-1058 EVTTQLEEQFNFYGE
+1058 
-1073 NLELLTSDEDYENFF
+1073 
-1088 KSGKALGK
+1088 
-1096 ASEEL
+1096 
-1101 LSLGASE
+1101 
-1108 AYKQLEELRNS
+1108 
-1119 SQLTAVSINNLA
+1119 
-1131 KNNQQLKVFLDATSI
+1131 
-1146 SAHDLADELENV
+1146 
-1158 SQEAKNASKINS
+1158 KNAAEEI
-1170 YKEAATELKNVK
+1170 KNIK
-1182 TSVSAIGDAISSI
+1182 TSVSAITDAVGNL
-1195 YKDGYAD
+1195 YKNGYVD
-1202 IEKIS
+1202 IEKLS
-1207 TLANNEAF
+1207 TIINDDAF
-1215 SNLDSFPEFLDL
+1215 NKLPSFENFFDIL
-1227 ISSAGKEDI
+1227 SKAGKEDI
-1236 PALERAMETLLNE
+1236 PQVATAMETLLQE
-1249 YMSTDNILSGLNENT
+1249 YISSETVLTSLNET
-1264 KGLYINTLKNLGVT
+1264 TAGLYENMLKNMGVT
-1278 NAEEVVQEKLNEALA
+1278 NASEVIENKLQQRRAETAA
-1293 RNLTLSLEE
+1293 QTLSLTE
-1302 QQIHELLSGTDE
+1302 INNLLSGSNNNLSSTL
-1314 RVASNL
+1314 ANL
-1320 ARLAKMYGTT
+1320 AGQYNTTTKYIAVYLIKMKIASGAKIDT
-1330 SEAIATFMIKQKLA
+1330 SK
-1344 TDNPLST
+1344 
-1351 SRSRAELEALVKT
+1351 SRAELERLIKS
-1364 LGIAGDS
+1364 LGITTDALS
-1371 LKYYQALVSII
+1371 AYYNII
-1382 NSQQTRAT
+1382 AIADSQQRKAT
-1390 KQRATATWY
+1390 LIRS
-1399 TNQAATAK
+1399 
-1407 TGAQRDQLLSQ
+1407 GAM
-1418 ADLNTKNAEQTEAN
+1418 KGTEA
-1432 IEANTEKLNDL
+1432 EAIQYMLNANANYESAKKVLD
-1443 LNKRI
+1443 KKM
-1448 DEINNVDV
+1448 DEILNVSTDV
-1456 NVTTTGFN
+1456 TVDTSGFN
-1464 TSAKKS
+1464 TSTNKS

-1532 RDLINQNEVLRKQ
+1532 RDLINQNEALRKQ
-1545 KLAEATSAWKNF
+1545 KLAEATSAWKDF

-1564 HELELTKTYYE
+1564 HELQLTKTYYE

-1606 EFSREQENSINS
+1606 EFSRQQENSINS
-1618 INSKLLETWYNYRSD
+1618 INSKLLESWYNYRSD

-1645 EQAQQKIIN
+1645 EQAQQKIID
-1654 DQKDAYDK
+1654 DQKKAYDK

-1719 QKEIQNAQQ
+1719 QKEIQDAQQ
-1728 DVIDEDIDRVIDSM
+1728 DVIDDDIDRVIDSM

-1784 PEAVMKQFEIFFRTG
+1784 PEAVMEQFRVFFQTTG
-1799 NTPYSQAE
+1799 PYSQAE
-1807 IDQKLK
+1807 IDKKLK

-1828 NNPAENPGGTGNK
+1828 NNPAENPGGTSNK
-1841 NYTPIKYLD
+1841 SYTPIKYLD
-1850 PNGNVQQ
+1850 PNGNIQQ

-1898 VDVTNQ
+1898 VDVTSQ
-1904 LTDAQKRM
+1904 LTDAQKKM
-1912 LGIGTGGQGTSSS
+1912 LGIGTGGQGTSNS
-1925 NINTNTTTS
+1925 NTNTNTTIN

-1939 NTGGKGVNLRSGPG
+1939 NTGGRGVNLRSGPG

-1999 NGGLVD
+1999 KGGLVD

-2019 EAFLNAQDTRNF
+2019 EAFLDAQDTRNF

-2050 EVTTA
+2050 EITTA

-2071 DYDIDEAVARI
+2071 DYDVDEAVARI

>member
-32 KQLDDLQ
+32 RQLDDLQ
-39 KQLNKLSIPENLS
+39 KQLNKLNIPENLS

-110 GSKAFANMDMPE
+110 GSKAFANIDMPE
-122 VNIAKEKVKAL
+122 VNTAKEKVKAL

-311 LTGTIEILRRAMR
+311 LTGSFEILRRTMR

-338 SIAIVTNFTNQQLWN
+338 SIAIVTDFTNQQLWN
-353 QIDAYAKLAQEMGVD
+353 QVDAYAKLAQEMGVD

-421 KLEATDASRVIDVYS
+421 KLEATDASRVVDVYS
-436 NLAAKAAV
+436 NLAARAAV

-500 EVKKLIN
+500 EVKKLIS
-507 TGDNTG
+507 TGENAG
-513 TTDEGETVD
+513 TTDEGESVD

-584 LMANSERL
+584 LMADSERL

-622 NLHTAWTQFTTSI
+622 NLETAWTQFTTSI

-641 KGGIDLFTKLLNT
+641 KGGVDLLTKLLNV
-654 VNALTDAFGPF
+654 VNALTDAFGPL
-665 SGTVKTLAVGFG
+665 SGTIKMIATGLG
-677 LWKVNTALLP
+677 LWKVNTTLLP
-687 KVTSSIKNFIKNVSG
+687 KATNTVKNFIKNVSD

-772 AKAAADAEWEA
+772 AKAAVDAEWEA
-783 GQGISD
+783 GQGLSD

-809 AREVARAEA
+809 AREAARAEA

-970 NKIKKQQIFEETKIK
+970 NKAKKQQIFEETKIK
-985 RNEVG
+985 RNEAG

-1018 TDYINNRVKELDSLE
+1018 TDYINNRVEELDSLE

-1058 EVTTQLEEQFNFYGE
+1058 EVTAQLEEQFNFYGE

-1088 KSGKALGK
+1088 KSGRALGK
-1096 ASEEL
+1096 DSEEL

-1131 KNNQQLKVFLDATSI
+1131 KNNQQLKAFLDATGI

-1158 SQEAKNASKINS
+1158 SQEAKNASKVNS

-1215 SNLDSFPEFLDL
+1215 ANLDSFPEFLDL

-1330 SEAIATFMIKQKLA
+1330 SEAIAAFMIKQKLA

-1399 TNQAATAK
+1399 TNQAATAQ

-1456 NVTTTGFN
+1456 KVTTTGFN

-1489 RLAAIDEKINDLEEK
+1489 KLAAIDEKINDLEEK

-1511 DSMLANERELI
+1511 DSMLANERQLI
-1522 AAQKEKQDIL
+1522 AAQKEKQDVL
-1532 RDLINQNEVLRKQ
+1532 RELINQNEVLRKQ

-1645 EQAQQKIIN
+1645 EQAQQKIID

-1784 PEAVMKQFEIFFRTG
+1784 PEAVMEQFRVFFQTTG
-1799 NTPYSQAE
+1799 PYSQAE

-1974 NSAWWKVKVGN
+1974 NGAWWKVKVGN

-2071 DYDIDEAVARI
+2071 DYDVDEAVARI

>member
-32 KQLDDLQ
+32 RQLDDLQ

-110 GSKAFANMDMPE
+110 GSKAFANIDMPE
-122 VNIAKEKVKAL
+122 INIAKEKVKAL

-202 VDQSKSSLKP
+202 VDQSKSTLKP

-259 GARNLKNAQ
+259 GARNLKEAQ
-268 SSVKDYGAA
+268 NEVKDYGAA

-311 LTGTIEILRRAMR
+311 LTGSFEILRRTMR

-338 SIAIVTNFTNQQLWN
+338 SIAIVTDFTNQQLWN
-353 QIDAYAKLAQEMGVD
+353 QVDAYAKLAQEMGVD

-421 KLEATDASRVIDVYS
+421 KLEATDASRVVDVYS

-500 EVKKLIN
+500 EVKKLIS
-507 TGDNTG
+507 TGENAG
-513 TTDEGETVD
+513 TTDEGESVD

-584 LMANSERL
+584 LMADSERL

-607 KQYEKTLDS
+607 KQYEKTLES
-616 LESKLN
+616 LESKIN
-622 NLHTAWTQFTTSI
+622 NLETAWTQFTTSI
-635 LNSELI
+635 LNSEII
-641 KGGIDLFTKLLNT
+641 KGGVDLLTKLLNG
-654 VNALTDAFGPF
+654 VNALTDAFGPL
-665 SGTVKTLAVGFG
+665 SGTIKAAAVGFG

-687 KVTSSIKNFIKNVSG
+687 KVTSSIKNILREIRGAETGAETGATAKDIALETKKGTQLGTIFAKAYAAAKSSIENAHQKE
-702 IQEERTNGE
+702 QE
-711 AEGSANGQGYV
+711 
-722 NGRNK
+722 
-727 IINLAKQ
+727 AKD
-734 KQKIIDLA
+734 IL
-742 NAQIQANE
+742 NAQ
-750 EAAIAAST
+750 
-758 KEEVYLAADAKYKA
+758 V
-772 AKAAADAEWEA
+772 
-783 GQGISD
+783 
-789 AEIYMGAKTTAMQEL
+789 
-804 EAAEN
+804 
-809 AREVARAEA
+809 
-818 IGIARGKIEGEARET
+818 
-833 TISEISAL
+833 
-841 SLPGRMA
+841 
-848 VAFVQG
+848 
-854 FKEGGSFASG
+854 
-864 FKKALATL
+864 
-872 KATTL
+872 
-877 YTEIL
+877 
-882 APLGTVLGPVIGAAA
+882 LGT
-897 IIGLTA
+897 
-903 YIINYNSEIE
+903 E
-913 KAKRKIKELEGEV
+913 KAKAEMTSKKMYELAATTQGIEDAKLQATAEGLIYGEWKAKSQEEAMEAFESLSSVKRITAAFAYGKATGESWGAGFSSALAAFKTTDLFTKILSPFGPVVIAAMISAVVASIPAILSNADSIISNYKIKKNNQAKAENEELINQYEAEIASLENQENLTVGDKKRLQYLKEQTEELKKQKDLLNKQNFEEEKKKRGEKEYTVYEKVEYTPAGGNERSSHAGETKTKTVSKQLEGEDAALDYASQKIDEYQEKLDNLGKGDSRYEGYKGTIEYYKNIAQDIFDFYSDSFEEITDTSDYEKLFKAADILGKDTSVLELFDSDTYDKIKELNEQGALSAENLADLAKKSDV
-926 SKAQEKIEEY
+926 LRIYLDTTGKTVEDFVKDLK
-936 QSEINSLESSE
+936 SLEATNPFS
-947 ELTASEKIRLN
+947 TDKI
-958 WLKKQTEELEKQ
+958 T
-970 NKIKKQQIFEETKIK
+970 
-985 RNEVG
+985 G
-990 YTVSTYGEPNEKG
+990 Y
-1003 NPNAVNVDTKTFHSD
+1003 
-1018 TDYINNRVKELDSLE
+1018 
-1033 KKLDSLTGK
+1033 
-1042 EDNYDTTQKK
+1042 
-1052 IKKSIE
+1052 
-1058 EVTTQLEEQFNFYGE
+1058 
-1073 NLELLTSDEDYENFF
+1073 
-1088 KSGKALGK
+1088 
-1096 ASEEL
+1096 
-1101 LSLGASE
+1101 
-1108 AYKQLEELRNS
+1108 
-1119 SQLTAVSINNLA
+1119 
-1131 KNNQQLKVFLDATSI
+1131 
-1146 SAHDLADELENV
+1146 
-1158 SQEAKNASKINS
+1158 KNAAEEI
-1170 YKEAATELKNVK
+1170 KNIK
-1182 TSVSAIGDAISSI
+1182 TSVSAITDAVSNL
-1195 YKDGYAD
+1195 YKDGYVD
-1202 IEKIS
+1202 IEKLS
-1207 TLANNEAF
+1207 TIVNDDAF
-1215 SNLDSFPEFLDL
+1215 NKLPSFENFFDIL
-1227 ISSAGKEDI
+1227 SKAGKEDI
-1236 PALERAMETLLNE
+1236 PQVTSAMEILLQE
-1249 YMSTDNILSGLNENT
+1249 YMSSETVLTSLNET
-1264 KGLYINTLKNLGVT
+1264 TAGLYENMLKNMGVT
-1278 NAEEVVQEKLNEALA
+1278 NASEVIENKLQQRRAETAA
-1293 RNLTLSLEE
+1293 QTLTLAE
-1302 QQIHELLSGTDE
+1302 INNLLSGSNNNLSSTL
-1314 RVASNL
+1314 ANL
-1320 ARLAKMYGTT
+1320 ANQYNTTTQYIAAYLIKMKIASGAKV
-1330 SEAIATFMIKQKLA
+1330 
-1344 TDNPLST
+1344 ST
-1351 SRSRAELEALVKT
+1351 SASRAELEKLVKS
-1364 LGIAGDS
+1364 LGIASDALS
-1371 LKYYQALVSII
+1371 AYYNII
-1382 NSQQTRAT
+1382 AIADSQQRKAT
-1390 KQRATATWY
+1390 LIR
-1399 TNQAATAK
+1399 
-1407 TGAQRDQLLSQ
+1407 TGAM
-1418 ADLNTKNAEQTEAN
+1418 AGTEA
-1432 IEANTEKLNDL
+1432 EARQYMLNA
-1443 LNKRI
+1443 NANY
-1448 DEINNVDV
+1448 E
-1456 NVTTTGFN
+1456 
-1464 TSAKKS
+1464 SAKKVLAKKADEILNTTSNITIDTSNFNTTS
-1470 SSNTEK
+1470 SKSSSPSNTEK

-1489 RLAAIDEKINDLEEK
+1489 KLAAIDEKINDLEEK

-1511 DSMLANERELI
+1511 DSMLANERQLI
-1522 AAQKEKQDIL
+1522 AAQKEKQDVL
-1532 RDLINQNEVLRKQ
+1532 RELINQNEVLRKQ

-1645 EQAQQKIIN
+1645 EQAQQKIID

-1706 DSSGRNAGEIADL
+1706 DSSGRNAGEIVDL
-1719 QKEIQNAQQ
+1719 QKEIQDAQQ
-1728 DVIDEDIDRVIDSM
+1728 DVIDDDIDRVIDSM

-1841 NYTPIKYLD
+1841 SYTPIKYLD

-1898 VDVTNQ
+1898 VDVTSQ

-1925 NINTNTTTS
+1925 NTNTNTTTS

-1939 NTGGKGVNLRSGPG
+1939 NTGGRGVNLRSGPG
-1953 QNYKKVGA
+1953 QNYRKVGA

-2071 DYDIDEAVARI
+2071 DYDVDEAVARI

>member
-1 MLTFIL
+1 
-7 VGDIMAD
+7 MAD

-32 KQLDDLQ
+32 RQLDDLQ

-52 EKLSSNFISL
+52 EKLSSNFTAL

-110 GSKAFANMDMPE
+110 GSKAFANIDMPE
-122 VNIAKEKVKAL
+122 VNAAKEKVKAL

-259 GARNLKNAQ
+259 GARNLKEAQ
-268 SSVKDYGAA
+268 NEVKDYGAA
-277 MQESNEDVKDTVDNM
+277 LQESNEDVIDTADNV

-311 LTGTIEILRRAMR
+311 LTGSFEILRRTMR

-353 QIDAYAKLAQEMGVD
+353 QVDAYAKLAQEMGVD

-383 RDMTDV
+383 RDMADV

-421 KLEATDASRVIDVYS
+421 KLEATDASRVVDVYS

-500 EVKKLIN
+500 EVKKLID
-507 TGDNTG
+507 TGKSTG
-513 TTDEGETVD
+513 TTDEGEEID
-522 VNKIDTALKSVGIRL
+522 VNKIDTALKTVGVRL
-537 TDTQGQMRALDDV
+537 TDTNGQMRALDKV
-550 LLDLA
+550 IIELA
-555 KKWNSLDSMTQRYLA
+555 EKWNSLDSMTQRYLA

-578 QSRFIA
+578 QSRFLA
-584 LMANSERL
+584 LMSNSKRL
-592 TKLLGE
+592 TELLGE

-635 LNSELI
+635 LNSEFI
-641 KGGIDLFTKLLNT
+641 KGGVDLLTKLLNT

-665 SGTVKTLAVGFG
+665 SGTVKMIATGLG

-687 KVTSSIKNFIKNVSG
+687 KATNTVKNFIKNVSD

-722 NGRNK
+722 NGRNR

-783 GQGISD
+783 GQGLTD

-809 AREVARAEA
+809 AREAARAEA

-936 QSEINSLESSE
+936 QSEINSLESSD

-970 NKIKKQQIFEETKIK
+970 NKAKKRQIFEETKVK
-985 RNEVG
+985 RNEAG

-1018 TDYINNRVKELDSLE
+1018 TDYINNRVEELDSLE

-1058 EVTTQLEEQFNFYGE
+1058 EVTAQLEEQFNFYGE

-1096 ASEEL
+1096 DSEEL

-1131 KNNQQLKVFLDATSI
+1131 KNNQQLKAFLDATGI

-1158 SQEAKNASKINS
+1158 SQEAKNASKVNS

-1215 SNLDSFPEFLDL
+1215 ANLDSFPEFLDL

-1278 NAEEVVQEKLNEALA
+1278 NAEEVVQEKLNEAIA
-1293 RNLTLSLEE
+1293 RNLVLSLEE
-1302 QQIHELLSGTDE
+1302 RQIHELLSGTDE

-1330 SEAIATFMIKQKLA
+1330 SEAIAAFMVKQKLA

-1364 LGIAGDS
+1364 LGITGDS

-1399 TNQAATAK
+1399 TNQAATAQ
-1407 TGAQRDQLLSQ
+1407 TETQRDQLLSQ

-1432 IEANTEKLNDL
+1432 IEANTEKLNNL

-1448 DEINNVDV
+1448 DEINSVDV
-1456 NVTTTGFN
+1456 NVTTKGFN
-1464 TSAKKS
+1464 TSAKKSS

-1489 RLAAIDEKINDLEEK
+1489 KLAAIDEKINDLEEK
-1504 DNILQDY
+1504 DNVLQDY

-1532 RDLINQNEVLRKQ
+1532 RDLINQNEALRKQ

-1564 HELELTKTYYE
+1564 HELQLTKTYYE

-1587 SADTLNNFKKWAE
+1587 GADTLNNFKKWAE

-1645 EQAQQKIIN
+1645 EQAQQKIID

-1719 QKEIQNAQQ
+1719 QKEIQDAQQ

-1784 PEAVMKQFEIFFRTG
+1784 PEAVMEQFRVFFQTTG
-1799 NTPYSQAE
+1799 PYSQAE

-1828 NNPAENPGGTGNK
+1828 NNPAENPGGTGNRS
-1841 NYTPIKYLD
+1841 YTPIKYLD

-1898 VDVTNQ
+1898 VDVTSQ
-1904 LTDAQKRM
+1904 LTDAQKRI

-1925 NINTNTTTS
+1925 NTNTNTTTS
-1934 RAKVA
+1934 RAKVV
-1939 NTGGKGVNLRSGPG
+1939 NTGGRGVNLRSGPG
-1953 QNYKKVGA
+1953 QNYRKVGA

-2019 EAFLNAQDTRNF
+2019 EAFLDAQDTRNF

-2071 DYDIDEAVARI
+2071 DYDVDEAVARI

>member
-1 MLTFIL
+1 
-7 VGDIMAD
+7 MAD

-32 KQLDDLQ
+32 RQLDDLQ

-52 EKLSSNFISL
+52 EKLSSNFTAL

-110 GSKAFANMDMPE
+110 GSKAFANIDMPE
-122 VNIAKEKVKAL
+122 VNAAKEKVKAL

-238 EAALASARA
+238 EDALASARA

-259 GARNLKNAQ
+259 GAKNLKDAQ
-268 SSVKDYGAA
+268 SSVRDYGAA

-292 LRMDEQI
+292 LRVDEQI

-311 LTGTIEILRRAMR
+311 LTGSFEILRRTIR
-324 DAFNDVKELDAAMN
+324 DAYNDIKELDAAMN

-353 QIDAYAKLAQEMGVD
+353 QVDAYAKLAQEMGVD

-421 KLEATDASRVIDVYS
+421 KLEATDASRIVDVYS

-444 DQSELANAMSKV
+444 NQNELANAMSKV

-507 TGDNTG
+507 TGKNTG

-578 QSRFIA
+578 QSRFLA
-584 LMANSERL
+584 LMSNSERL

-622 NLHTAWTQFTTSI
+622 NLHTAWTQFTTS
-635 LNSELI
+635 LVNSEFVKTGVEL
-641 KGGIDLFTKLLNT
+641 LTKLLNI
-654 VNALTDAFGPF
+654 VNALTDAFGPL
-665 SGTVKTLAVGFG
+665 SGTIKIAATSLG
-677 LWKVNTALLP
+677 LWKVNTSLLP
-687 KVTSSIKNFIKNVSG
+687 KVTNSIKNILRDIRGANTGVDASAIAKKAAIETEKGTKLGAIFAKAYAAAKSSIENAHQKEQEAKDILNAQVLGAEKAKAEMTSKKMYELAATTQEIEDAKLQATAEG
-702 IQEERTNGE
+702 LIYGEWKAKSQEEAMEAFESLSSVKRITTAFAYGKATGE
-711 AEGSANGQGYV
+711 SWGAGFSSA
-722 NGRNK
+722 
-727 IINLAKQ
+727 
-734 KQKIIDLA
+734 
-742 NAQIQANE
+742 
-750 EAAIAAST
+750 
-758 KEEVYLAADAKYKA
+758 LAAF
-772 AKAAADAEWEA
+772 
-783 GQGISD
+783 
-789 AEIYMGAKTTAMQEL
+789 KTTDL
-804 EAAEN
+804 FT
-809 AREVARAEA
+809 
-818 IGIARGKIEGEARET
+818 KI
-833 TISEISAL
+833 L
-841 SLPGRMA
+841 SP
-848 VAFVQG
+848 F
-854 FKEGGSFASG
+854 
-864 FKKALATL
+864 
-872 KATTL
+872 
-877 YTEIL
+877 
-882 APLGTVLGPVIGAAA
+882 GPVIVAAMASAVVASIPA
-897 IIGLTA
+897 ILSNA
-903 YIINYNSEIE
+903 DSIISNYKIKKNNQAKAENDELLNQYEAEITSLENQESLSVGDKRRLQYLKEQTEELKKQNELLNQQNFGEE
-913 KAKRKIKELEGEV
+913 KKKRGKKEYTVYEQVEYTQAGGNERSSHAGETKTKTVSKQLEGEDAALDYASQKIDEYQEKLDNLGKGDSRYEGYKGTIEYYKNIAQDIFDFYSDSFEEITDTSDYEKLFKAADILGKDTSVLELFDSDVYNKIKELNEQGALTETNLKNLANKSDILRIYLDTTDKTV
-926 SKAQEKIEEY
+926 EDFVKDLK
-936 QSEINSLESSE
+936 SLETTNPFS
-947 ELTASEKIRLN
+947 TDKI
-958 WLKKQTEELEKQ
+958 T
-970 NKIKKQQIFEETKIK
+970 
-985 RNEVG
+985 G
-990 YTVSTYGEPNEKG
+990 Y
-1003 NPNAVNVDTKTFHSD
+1003 
-1018 TDYINNRVKELDSLE
+1018 
-1033 KKLDSLTGK
+1033 
-1042 EDNYDTTQKK
+1042 
-1052 IKKSIE
+1052 
-1058 EVTTQLEEQFNFYGE
+1058 
-1073 NLELLTSDEDYENFF
+1073 
-1088 KSGKALGK
+1088 
-1096 ASEEL
+1096 
-1101 LSLGASE
+1101 
-1108 AYKQLEELRNS
+1108 
-1119 SQLTAVSINNLA
+1119 
-1131 KNNQQLKVFLDATSI
+1131 
-1146 SAHDLADELENV
+1146 
-1158 SQEAKNASKINS
+1158 KNAAEEI
-1170 YKEAATELKNVK
+1170 KNIK
-1182 TSVSAIGDAISSI
+1182 TSVSAITDAVGNL
-1195 YKDGYAD
+1195 YKNGYVD
-1202 IEKIS
+1202 IEKLS
-1207 TLANNEAF
+1207 TIINDDAF
-1215 SNLDSFPEFLDL
+1215 NKLPSFENFFDIL
-1227 ISSAGKEDI
+1227 SKAGKEDI
-1236 PALERAMETLLNE
+1236 PQVATAMETLLQE
-1249 YMSTDNILSGLNENT
+1249 YISSETVLTSLNET
-1264 KGLYINTLKNLGVT
+1264 TAGLYENMLKNMGVT
-1278 NAEEVVQEKLNEALA
+1278 NASEVIENKLQQRRAETAA
-1293 RNLTLSLEE
+1293 QTLSLTE
-1302 QQIHELLSGTDE
+1302 INNLLSGSNNNLSSTL
-1314 RVASNL
+1314 ANL
-1320 ARLAKMYGTT
+1320 AGQYNTTTKYIAAYLIKMKIASGAKIDT
-1330 SEAIATFMIKQKLA
+1330 SK
-1344 TDNPLST
+1344 
-1351 SRSRAELEALVKT
+1351 SRAELERLIKS
-1364 LGIAGDS
+1364 LGITTDALS
-1371 LKYYQALVSII
+1371 AYYNII
-1382 NSQQTRAT
+1382 AIADSQQRKAT
-1390 KQRATATWY
+1390 LIRS
-1399 TNQAATAK
+1399 
-1407 TGAQRDQLLSQ
+1407 GAM
-1418 ADLNTKNAEQTEAN
+1418 KGTEA
-1432 IEANTEKLNDL
+1432 EAIQYMLNANANYESAKKVLD
-1443 LNKRI
+1443 KKM
-1448 DEINNVDV
+1448 DEILNVSTDV
-1456 NVTTTGFN
+1456 TVDTSGFN
-1464 TSAKKS
+1464 TSTNKS

-1532 RDLINQNEVLRKQ
+1532 RDLINQNEALRKQ
-1545 KLAEATSAWKNF
+1545 KLAEATSAWKDF

-1564 HELELTKTYYE
+1564 HELQLTKTYYE

-1606 EFSREQENSINS
+1606 EFSRQQENSINS
-1618 INSKLLETWYNYRSD
+1618 INSKLLESWYNYRSD

-1645 EQAQQKIIN
+1645 EQAQQKIID
-1654 DQKDAYDK
+1654 DQKKAYDK

-1719 QKEIQNAQQ
+1719 QKEIQDAQQ
-1728 DVIDEDIDRVIDSM
+1728 DVIDDDIDRVIDSM

-1784 PEAVMKQFEIFFRTG
+1784 PEAVMEQFRVFFQTTG
-1799 NTPYSQAE
+1799 PYSQAE
-1807 IDQKLK
+1807 IDKKLK

-1828 NNPAENPGGTGNK
+1828 NNPAENPGGTSNK
-1841 NYTPIKYLD
+1841 SYTPIKYLD
-1850 PNGNVQQ
+1850 PNGNIQQ

-1898 VDVTNQ
+1898 VDVTSQ
-1904 LTDAQKRM
+1904 LTDAQKKM
-1912 LGIGTGGQGTSSS
+1912 LGIGTGGQGTSNS
-1925 NINTNTTTS
+1925 NTNTNTTIN

-1939 NTGGKGVNLRSGPG
+1939 NTGGRGVNLRSGPG

-1999 NGGLVD
+1999 KGGLVD

-2019 EAFLNAQDTRNF
+2019 EAFLDAQDTRNF

-2050 EVTTA
+2050 EITTA

-2071 DYDIDEAVARI
+2071 DYDVDEAVARI

>member
-39 KQLNKLSIPENLS
+39 KQLNKLSIPESLS

-110 GSKAFANMDMPE
+110 GSKAFANIDMPE
-122 VNIAKEKVKAL
+122 VNAAKEKVKAL

-141 ASFFNIGEIRTKLD
+141 TSFFNIGEIKTKLD

-202 VDQSKSSLKP
+202 VDQSKSTLKP

-233 SIQAL
+233 SIQSL
-238 EAALASARA
+238 ETALASARA

-259 GARNLKNAQ
+259 GAKDLKDAQNAT
-268 SSVKDYGAA
+268 KDYGAA

-311 LTGTIEILRRAMR
+311 LTGTIEILRRTMR

-338 SIAIVTNFTNQQLWN
+338 SIAIVTDFTNQQLWN
-353 QIDAYAKLAQEMGVD
+353 QVDAYAKLAQEMGVD

-421 KLEATDASRVIDVYS
+421 KLEATDASRVVDVYS

-507 TGDNTG
+507 TGENSG
-513 TTDEGETVD
+513 TTDEGESVD

-584 LMANSERL
+584 LMDDSERL

-622 NLHTAWTQFTTSI
+622 NLNTAWTQFTTSI

-641 KGGIDLFTKLLNT
+641 KGGIDLLTKLINA
-654 VNALTDAFGPF
+654 VNALTDAFGPL
-665 SGTVKTLAVGFG
+665 SGSIKAVAVGFG

-687 KVTSSIKNFIKNVSG
+687 KVTNSIKNILRDIKSEQSG
-702 IQEERTNGE
+702 TGVDEAQQAAAAEKNAKVYSTVYNSVKEKLLKLAQEKQEAQEITQAQILGAEKAKAEMTGKQLVEDSMTASDLDAEIMRAT
-711 AEGSANGQGYV
+711 AEG
-722 NGRNK
+722 K
-727 IINLAKQ
+727 ILGTWKAKTE
-734 KQKIIDLA
+734 
-742 NAQIQANE
+742 E
-750 EAAIAAST
+750 EALEKFKTMNLPNRIASAYAYGKAEGTSWYSGFSMVIRTLKASSLFAPLVVAFSGLAIAAIVGVIAYYND
-758 KEEVYLAADAKYKA
+758 EVVKLKKKGEQYK
-772 AKAAADAEWEA
+772 
-783 GQGISD
+783 
-789 AEIYMGAKTTAMQEL
+789 
-804 EAAEN
+804 
-809 AREVARAEA
+809 
-818 IGIARGKIEGEARET
+818 
-833 TISEISAL
+833 
-841 SLPGRMA
+841 
-848 VAFVQG
+848 
-854 FKEGGSFASG
+854 
-864 FKKALATL
+864 
-872 KATTL
+872 
-877 YTEIL
+877 
-882 APLGTVLGPVIGAAA
+882 
-897 IIGLTA
+897 
-903 YIINYNSEIE
+903 
-913 KAKRKIKELEGEV
+913 KELEDLQNKKSEYDSEIVTLEGSENLNNYE
-926 SKAQEKIEEY
+926 KKRLEYLKEQTAELKEQEKI
-936 QSEINSLESSE
+936 
-947 ELTASEKIRLN
+947 
-958 WLKKQTEELEKQ
+958 KKR
-970 NKIKKQQIFEETKIK
+970 QIFENNIDTQETI
-985 RNEVG
+985 G
-990 YTVSTYGEPNEKG
+990 LSITTYGTERKRRYNNNQKG
-1003 NPNAVNVDTKTFHSD
+1003 SSWEEEQTQENTTYNTYSEYIAALEEEIQKAEEQLNNLDG
-1018 TDYINNRVKELDSLE
+1018 TDASK
-1033 KKLDSLTGK
+1033 GK
-1042 EDNYDTTQKK
+1042 A
-1052 IKKSIE
+1052 
-1058 EVTTQLEEQFNFYGE
+1058 TQLQKRIDGYKKQLEDTFNIYLDNFEVLKTDEELSNFY
-1073 NLELLTSDEDYENFF
+1073 
-1088 KSGKALGK
+1088 KSGLGIGK
-1096 ASEEL
+1096 SSEEL
-1101 LSLGASE
+1101 LSVGASE
-1108 AYKQLEELRNS
+1108 AYKQLEELRNA

-1131 KNNQQLKVFLDATSI
+1131 KNNQQLKTFLDATGI
-1146 SAHDLADELENV
+1146 SAHNLADELENV
-1158 SQEAKNASKINS
+1158 SQEAKNAAKVNS

-1215 SNLDSFPEFLDL
+1215 ANLDSFPEFLDL

-1320 ARLAKMYGTT
+1320 AKLAKMYGTT
-1330 SEAIATFMIKQKLA
+1330 SEAVAAFMVKQKLA

-1399 TNQAATAK
+1399 TNQAATAQ
-1407 TGAQRDQLLSQ
+1407 TETQRDQLLSQ
-1418 ADLNTKNAEQTEAN
+1418 ADVNTKNAEQTEAN

-1456 NVTTTGFN
+1456 KVNTSGFN
-1464 TSAKKS
+1464 TSKKS

-1489 RLAAIDEKINDLEEK
+1489 KLAAIDEKINDLEEK

-1522 AAQKEKQDIL
+1522 VAQKEKQDIL

-1545 KLAEATSAWKNF
+1545 KLAEATSAWKDF

-1587 SADTLNNFKKWAE
+1587 SADILNNFKKWAE

-1645 EQAQQKIIN
+1645 EQAQQKIID

-1682 KARDRENDVEEIVK
+1682 KARDRENDVDEIVK

-1719 QKEIQNAQQ
+1719 QKEIQDAQQ

-1749 QENWDNVIDKLQEQ
+1749 QENWDNVIDKLQKQ

-1784 PEAVMKQFEIFFRTG
+1784 PEAVMEQFKIFFKTG
-1799 NTPYSQAE
+1799 NTSYSQAE
-1807 IDQKLK
+1807 IDKKLK

-1841 NYTPIKYLD
+1841 SYTPIKYLD

-1857 GYISSEGKTY
+1857 GYVSSEGKTY
-1867 KDRGLTERVDEGSI
+1867 KDRGLTERVEQGSI

-1893 VGDKG
+1893 VGNKG
-1898 VDVTNQ
+1898 VYVTSQ
-1904 LTDAQKRM
+1904 LTDAQKKS

-1925 NINTNTTTS
+1925 TNTSTSTTS
-1934 RAKVA
+1934 RAKIA

-1953 QNYKKVGA
+1953 KNYKKVGA
-1961 YSDGTTVTVLDES
+1961 YSDGTTVTVIDES

-2005 FTGPAWVDGSKSAP
+2005 FTGPAWVDGSKSSP
-2019 EAFLNAQDTRNF
+2019 EAFLDAQDTRNF
-2031 AQLKDIL
+2031 VQLKNIL

-2050 EVTTA
+2050 EVATA

-2071 DYDIDEAVARI
+2071 DYDVDEAVARI
-2082 KQEIMSGSAYRNINL
+2082 KQEIMNGSAYRNINL
-2097 VNRHR
+2097 VNRRR

>member
-1 MLTFIL
+1 
-7 VGDIMAD
+7 MAD

-32 KQLDDLQ
+32 RQLDDLQ

-52 EKLSSNFISL
+52 EKLSSNFTSL

-122 VNIAKEKVKAL
+122 VNTAKEKVKAL

-141 ASFFNIGEIRTKLD
+141 VSFFNIGEIRTKLD

-238 EAALASARA
+238 EVALASARA

-259 GARNLKNAQ
+259 GARNLKEAQ

-311 LTGTIEILRRAMR
+311 LTGMIEILRRTMR

-338 SIAIVTNFTNQQLWN
+338 SIAIVTDFTNQQLWN
-353 QIDAYAKLAQEMGVD
+353 QVDAYAKLAQEMGVD

-383 RDMTDV
+383 RDMADV

-406 YADATDA
+406 YANATDA

-421 KLEATDASRVIDVYS
+421 KLEATDASRVVDVYS

-500 EVKKLIN
+500 EVKKLIS
-507 TGDNTG
+507 TGENAG
-513 TTDEGETVD
+513 TTDEGESVD
-522 VNKIDTALKSVGIRL
+522 VNKIDTALKSIGIRL

-584 LMANSERL
+584 LMADSERL

-607 KQYEKTLDS
+607 KQYEKTLES
-616 LESKLN
+616 LESKIN
-622 NLHTAWTQFTTSI
+622 NLETAWTQFTTSI
-635 LNSELI
+635 LNSEII
-641 KGGIDLFTKLLNT
+641 KGGVDLLTKLLNT
-654 VNALTDAFGPF
+654 VNALTDAFGPL
-665 SGTVKTLAVGFG
+665 SGSIKTIATG
-677 LWKVNTALLP
+677 LSLRKVNTALLP
-687 KVTSSIKNFIKNVSG
+687 KVTSSIKNILREIRGTEIGAEAGATAKNIASETKKGTQLGTIFAKAYAAAKNSVENAYQKE
-702 IQEERTNGE
+702 QE
-711 AEGSANGQGYV
+711 
-722 NGRNK
+722 
-727 IINLAKQ
+727 AKD
-734 KQKIIDLA
+734 IL
-742 NAQIQANE
+742 NAQ
-750 EAAIAAST
+750 
-758 KEEVYLAADAKYKA
+758 
-772 AKAAADAEWEA
+772 
-783 GQGISD
+783 
-789 AEIYMGAKTTAMQEL
+789 
-804 EAAEN
+804 
-809 AREVARAEA
+809 
-818 IGIARGKIEGEARET
+818 
-833 TISEISAL
+833 
-841 SLPGRMA
+841 
-848 VAFVQG
+848 
-854 FKEGGSFASG
+854 
-864 FKKALATL
+864 
-872 KATTL
+872 
-877 YTEIL
+877 
-882 APLGTVLGPVIGAAA
+882 VLGA
-897 IIGLTA
+897 
-903 YIINYNSEIE
+903 E
-913 KAKRKIKELEGEV
+913 KAKAEMTSKKMYELAATTQGIEDAKLQATAEGLIYGEWKAKSQEEAMEAFESLSSVKRITTAFAYGKATGESWGAGFSSALAAFKTTDLFTKILSPFGPVVIAAMTSAVVASIPAILSNADSIISNYKIKKNNQAKAENEELINQYETEIASLENQENLTVGDKKRLQYLKEQTEELKKQNDLLNKQNFREEKKKRGEKEYTVYEEVEYTPAGGNERSSHAGETRTKTVSKQLEGEDAALDYASQKIDEYQEKLDNLGKGDSRYENYKGTIEGYKNIAQDIFDFYSDNFEEITDTSDYEKLFKAADILGKDTSVLELFDSDTYDKIKELNEQGALSAENLTDLAKKSDILRIYLDTTGKTV
-926 SKAQEKIEEY
+926 EDFVKDLK
-936 QSEINSLESSE
+936 SLETTNPFS
-947 ELTASEKIRLN
+947 TDKI
-958 WLKKQTEELEKQ
+958 T
-970 NKIKKQQIFEETKIK
+970 
-985 RNEVG
+985 G
-990 YTVSTYGEPNEKG
+990 Y
-1003 NPNAVNVDTKTFHSD
+1003 
-1018 TDYINNRVKELDSLE
+1018 
-1033 KKLDSLTGK
+1033 
-1042 EDNYDTTQKK
+1042 
-1052 IKKSIE
+1052 
-1058 EVTTQLEEQFNFYGE
+1058 
-1073 NLELLTSDEDYENFF
+1073 
-1088 KSGKALGK
+1088 
-1096 ASEEL
+1096 
-1101 LSLGASE
+1101 
-1108 AYKQLEELRNS
+1108 
-1119 SQLTAVSINNLA
+1119 
-1131 KNNQQLKVFLDATSI
+1131 
-1146 SAHDLADELENV
+1146 
-1158 SQEAKNASKINS
+1158 KNAAEEI
-1170 YKEAATELKNVK
+1170 KNIK
-1182 TSVSAIGDAISSI
+1182 TSVNAITDAVSNL
-1195 YKDGYAD
+1195 YKDGYVD
-1202 IEKIS
+1202 IEKLS
-1207 TLANNEAF
+1207 TIVNDDAF
-1215 SNLDSFPEFLDL
+1215 NKLPSFEKFFDIL
-1227 ISSAGKEDI
+1227 SKAGKEDI
-1236 PALERAMETLLNE
+1236 PQVATAMETLLQE
-1249 YMSTDNILSGLNENT
+1249 YMSSETVLTSLNET
-1264 KGLYINTLKNLGVT
+1264 TAGLYENMLKNMGVT
-1278 NAEEVVQEKLNEALA
+1278 NASEVIENKLQQRRAETAA
-1293 RNLTLSLEE
+1293 QTLSLTE
-1302 QQIHELLSGTDE
+1302 INNLLSGSNNNLSTTL
-1314 RVASNL
+1314 ANL
-1320 ARLAKMYGTT
+1320 AGQYNTTTQYIAAYLIKMKIASGAKV
-1330 SEAIATFMIKQKLA
+1330 
-1344 TDNPLST
+1344 ST
-1351 SRSRAELEALVKT
+1351 AASRAELEKLIQS
-1364 LGIAGDS
+1364 LGIASDALEVYYNIIALADS
-1371 LKYYQALVSII
+1371 QWQKASMIRAGTMAG
-1382 NSQQTRAT
+1382 TRAEAR
-1390 KQRATATWY
+1390 QY
-1399 TNQAATAK
+1399 E
-1407 TGAQRDQLLSQ
+1407 
-1418 ADLNTKNAEQTEAN
+1418 LNANANYE
-1432 IEANTEKLNDL
+1432 
-1443 LNKRI
+1443 
-1448 DEINNVDV
+1448 
-1456 NVTTTGFN
+1456 
-1464 TSAKKS
+1464 SAKKVLNKKMDEILNVS
-1470 SSNTEK
+1470 TNVTVDTSSFNNTSSKSPSSNTEK

-1532 RDLINQNEVLRKQ
+1532 RDLINQNEILRKQ
-1545 KLAEATSAWKNF
+1545 KLAEATSAWKDF

-1645 EQAQQKIIN
+1645 EQAQQKIID
-1654 DQKDAYDK
+1654 DQKKAYDK

-1669 YLDELRKNIDARR
+1669 YLDELRKNIEARR

-1706 DSSGRNAGEIADL
+1706 DSSGRNAGEIVDL
-1719 QKEIQNAQQ
+1719 QKEIQDAQQ
-1728 DVIDEDIDRVIDSM
+1728 DVIDDDIDKVIDSM

-1784 PEAVMKQFEIFFRTG
+1784 PEAVMEQFRVFFQTTG
-1799 NTPYSQAE
+1799 PYSQAE

-1841 NYTPIKYLD
+1841 SYTPIKYLD

-1893 VGDKG
+1893 VGDEG

-1904 LTDAQKRM
+1904 LTDAQKKM

-1925 NINTNTTTS
+1925 NTNTNTTTS

-1939 NTGGKGVNLRSGPG
+1939 NTGGRGVNLRSGPG
-1953 QNYKKVGA
+1953 QNYRKVGA

-2019 EAFLNAQDTRNF
+2019 EAFLDAQDTRNF

-2071 DYDIDEAVARI
+2071 DYDVDEAVARI

>member
-1 MLTFIL
+1 
-7 VGDIMAD
+7 MAD

-32 KQLDDLQ
+32 RQLDDLQ
-39 KQLNKLSIPENLS
+39 KQLNKLSIPEGLS
-52 EKLSSNFISL
+52 EKLSSNFVSL

-110 GSKAFANMDMPE
+110 GSKAFANIDMPE
-122 VNIAKEKVKAL
+122 VNAAKEKVKAL

-141 ASFFNIGEIRTKLD
+141 TSFFNIGEIKTKLD

-202 VDQSKSSLKP
+202 VDQSKSTLKP

-233 SIQAL
+233 SIQSL

-259 GARNLKNAQ
+259 GAKDLKDAQNAT
-268 SSVKDYGAA
+268 KDYGAA

-311 LTGTIEILRRAMR
+311 LTGTIEILRRTMR

-338 SIAIVTNFTNQQLWN
+338 SIAIVTDFTNQQLWN
-353 QIDAYAKLAQEMGVD
+353 QVDAYAKLAQEMGVD

-421 KLEATDASRVIDVYS
+421 KLEATDASRVVDVYS

-507 TGDNTG
+507 TGENSG
-513 TTDEGETVD
+513 TTDEGESVD

-584 LMANSERL
+584 LMADSERL

-607 KQYEKTLDS
+607 KQYEKTLES
-616 LESKLN
+616 LESKIN
-622 NLHTAWTQFTTSI
+622 NLETAWTQFTTSI

-641 KGGIDLFTKLLNT
+641 KGGIDLLTKMLNA
-654 VNALTDAFGPF
+654 VNALTDAFGPL
-665 SGTVKTLAVGFG
+665 SGSIKAAAVGFG
-677 LWKVNTALLP
+677 LWKVNTSLLP
-687 KVTSSIKNFIKNVSG
+687 KVTNSIKNILREIRGADTGVDAGATAKKAAA
-702 IQEERTNGE
+702 E
-711 AEGSANGQGYV
+711 AEKGTKLGT
-722 NGRNK
+722 
-727 IINLAKQ
+727 IFAKAYTAAKNSVENAYQ
-734 KQKIIDLA
+734 KQQDAKDIL
-742 NAQIQANE
+742 NAQI
-750 EAAIAAST
+750 
-758 KEEVYLAADAKYKA
+758 
-772 AKAAADAEWEA
+772 
-783 GQGISD
+783 
-789 AEIYMGAKTTAMQEL
+789 
-804 EAAEN
+804 
-809 AREVARAEA
+809 
-818 IGIARGKIEGEARET
+818 
-833 TISEISAL
+833 
-841 SLPGRMA
+841 
-848 VAFVQG
+848 
-854 FKEGGSFASG
+854 
-864 FKKALATL
+864 
-872 KATTL
+872 
-877 YTEIL
+877 
-882 APLGTVLGPVIGAAA
+882 LGT
-897 IIGLTA
+897 
-903 YIINYNSEIE
+903 E
-913 KAKRKIKELEGEV
+913 KAKAEMTSEKMYELASTAQDIEDAKLQAAAEGLIYGEWKAKSQEEAMEAFESLSAPKRIAAAFTYGKATGNSWGAGFSSALTAFKTTSLFTNILSPFGPVVIASLVSAIVASIPMALKNIDSIISDYKIKKNNQAKAENDELLNQYETEIASLENQESLSVGDKKRLRYLKEQTEELKKQNELLNQQNFEEEKKKRGKKEYTVYEQVEYTPAGGNERSSHAGETKTKTVSKQLEGEDAALDYASQKIDKYQEKLDNLGKGDSRYQGYKDTIEYYKNIAQDVFDFYSDSFEEITDTSDYEKLFKAADILGKDTSVLELFDSDTYDKIKELNEQGALTETNLEDLAKKSDILRIYLESTGKTV
-926 SKAQEKIEEY
+926 EDFVKDLK
-936 QSEINSLESSE
+936 SLETTNPFSSD
-947 ELTASEKIRLN
+947 KI
-958 WLKKQTEELEKQ
+958 T
-970 NKIKKQQIFEETKIK
+970 
-985 RNEVG
+985 G
-990 YTVSTYGEPNEKG
+990 Y
-1003 NPNAVNVDTKTFHSD
+1003 
-1018 TDYINNRVKELDSLE
+1018 
-1033 KKLDSLTGK
+1033 
-1042 EDNYDTTQKK
+1042 
-1052 IKKSIE
+1052 
-1058 EVTTQLEEQFNFYGE
+1058 
-1073 NLELLTSDEDYENFF
+1073 
-1088 KSGKALGK
+1088 
-1096 ASEEL
+1096 
-1101 LSLGASE
+1101 
-1108 AYKQLEELRNS
+1108 
-1119 SQLTAVSINNLA
+1119 
-1131 KNNQQLKVFLDATSI
+1131 
-1146 SAHDLADELENV
+1146 
-1158 SQEAKNASKINS
+1158 KNAAEEI
-1170 YKEAATELKNVK
+1170 KNIK
-1182 TSVSAIGDAISSI
+1182 TSVSAITDAVSNL
-1195 YKDGYAD
+1195 YKDGYVD
-1202 IEKIS
+1202 IEKLS
-1207 TLANNEAF
+1207 TIVNDDAF
-1215 SNLDSFPEFLDL
+1215 NKLPSFENFFDIL
-1227 ISSAGKEDI
+1227 SKAGKEDI
-1236 PALERAMETLLNE
+1236 PQVATAMETLLQE
-1249 YMSTDNILSGLNENT
+1249 YMSSETVLTSLNET
-1264 KGLYINTLKNLGVT
+1264 TAGLYENMLKNMGVT
-1278 NAEEVVQEKLNEALA
+1278 NASEVIENKLQQRRAETAA
-1293 RNLTLSLEE
+1293 QTLSLTE
-1302 QQIHELLSGTDE
+1302 INNLLSGSNNNLSTTL
-1314 RVASNL
+1314 ANL
-1320 ARLAKMYGTT
+1320 AGQYNTTTQYIAAYLIKMKIASGAKV
-1330 SEAIATFMIKQKLA
+1330 
-1344 TDNPLST
+1344 ST
-1351 SRSRAELEALVKT
+1351 AASRAELEKLVSS
-1364 LGIAGDS
+1364 LGIATDALS
-1371 LKYYQALVSII
+1371 AYYNII
-1382 NSQQTRAT
+1382 AIADEQQRKAT
-1390 KQRATATWY
+1390 LIR
-1399 TNQAATAK
+1399 
-1407 TGAQRDQLLSQ
+1407 TGAMKGTDAEARQYM
-1418 ADLNTKNAEQTEAN
+1418 LNANANYESAKKVL
-1432 IEANTEKLNDL
+1432 AK
-1443 LNKRI
+1443 KA
-1448 DEINNVDV
+1448 DEILNVST
-1456 NVTTTGFN
+1456 NVKVDTTGFN
-1464 TSAKKS
+1464 TSSSKKS

-1489 RLAAIDEKINDLEEK
+1489 KLAAIDEKINDLEEK

-1511 DSMLANERELI
+1511 NSMLANERELI

-1545 KLAEATSAWKNF
+1545 KLAEATSAWKDF

-1645 EQAQQKIIN
+1645 EQAQQKIID
-1654 DQKDAYDK
+1654 DQKKAYDK

-1669 YLDELRKNIDARR
+1669 YLDELRKNIEARR

-1719 QKEIQNAQQ
+1719 QKEIQDAQQ
-1728 DVIDEDIDRVIDSM
+1728 DVIDDDIDRVIDSM

-1841 NYTPIKYLD
+1841 SYTPIKYLD

-1898 VDVTNQ
+1898 VDVTSQ
-1904 LTDAQKRM
+1904 LTDAQKRL
-1912 LGIGTGGQGTSSS
+1912 LGIGTGGQGTSG
-1925 NINTNTTTS
+1925 NTNTSASTTS

-1953 QNYKKVGA
+1953 QNYRKVGA

-2019 EAFLNAQDTRNF
+2019 EAFLDAQDTRNF

-2050 EVTTA
+2050 EVTPT

-2071 DYDIDEAVARI
+2071 DYDVDEAVARI

>member
-32 KQLDDLQ
+32 RQLDDLQ

-110 GSKAFANMDMPE
+110 GSKAFANIDMPE
-122 VNIAKEKVKAL
+122 INIAKEKVKAL

-202 VDQSKSSLKP
+202 VDQSKSTLKP

-259 GARNLKNAQ
+259 GARNLKEAQ
-268 SSVKDYGAA
+268 NEVKDYGAA

-311 LTGTIEILRRAMR
+311 LTGSFEILRRTMR

-338 SIAIVTNFTNQQLWN
+338 SIAIVTDFTNQQLWN
-353 QIDAYAKLAQEMGVD
+353 QVDAYAKLAQEMGVD

-421 KLEATDASRVIDVYS
+421 KLEATDASRVVDVYS

-500 EVKKLIN
+500 EVKKLIS
-507 TGDNTG
+507 TGENAG
-513 TTDEGETVD
+513 TTDEGESVD

-584 LMANSERL
+584 LMADSERL

-607 KQYEKTLDS
+607 KQYEKTLES
-616 LESKLN
+616 LESKIN
-622 NLHTAWTQFTTSI
+622 NLETAWTQFTTSI
-635 LNSELI
+635 LNSEII
-641 KGGIDLFTKLLNT
+641 KGGVDLLTKLLNG
-654 VNALTDAFGPF
+654 VNALTDAFGPL
-665 SGTVKTLAVGFG
+665 SGTIKTAAVGFG

-687 KVTSSIKNFIKNVSG
+687 KVTSSIKNILREIRGAETGAETGATAKDIALETKKGTQLGTIFAKAYAAAKSSIENAHQKE
-702 IQEERTNGE
+702 QE
-711 AEGSANGQGYV
+711 
-722 NGRNK
+722 
-727 IINLAKQ
+727 AKD
-734 KQKIIDLA
+734 IL
-742 NAQIQANE
+742 NAQ
-750 EAAIAAST
+750 
-758 KEEVYLAADAKYKA
+758 V
-772 AKAAADAEWEA
+772 
-783 GQGISD
+783 
-789 AEIYMGAKTTAMQEL
+789 
-804 EAAEN
+804 
-809 AREVARAEA
+809 
-818 IGIARGKIEGEARET
+818 
-833 TISEISAL
+833 
-841 SLPGRMA
+841 
-848 VAFVQG
+848 
-854 FKEGGSFASG
+854 
-864 FKKALATL
+864 
-872 KATTL
+872 
-877 YTEIL
+877 
-882 APLGTVLGPVIGAAA
+882 LGT
-897 IIGLTA
+897 
-903 YIINYNSEIE
+903 E
-913 KAKRKIKELEGEV
+913 KAKAEMTSKKMYELAATTQGIEDAKLQATAEGLIYGEWKAKSQEEAMEAFESLSSVKRITAAFAYGKATGESWGAGFSSALAAFKTTDLFTKILSPFGPVVIAAMTSAVVASIPAILSNADSIISNYKIKKNNQAKAENEELINQYEAEIASLENQENLTVGDKKRLQYLKEQTEELKKQKDLLNKQNFGEEKKKRGEKEYTVYEKVEYTPAGGNERSSHAGETKTKTVSKQLEGEDAALDYASQKIDEYQEKLDNLGKGDSRYEGYKGTIEYYKNIAQDIFDFYSDSFEEITDTSDYEKLFKAADILGKDTSVLELFDSDTYDKIKELNEQGALSAENLADLAKKSDV
-926 SKAQEKIEEY
+926 LRIYLDTTGKTVEDFVKDLK
-936 QSEINSLESSE
+936 SLEATNPFS
-947 ELTASEKIRLN
+947 TDKI
-958 WLKKQTEELEKQ
+958 T
-970 NKIKKQQIFEETKIK
+970 
-985 RNEVG
+985 G
-990 YTVSTYGEPNEKG
+990 Y
-1003 NPNAVNVDTKTFHSD
+1003 
-1018 TDYINNRVKELDSLE
+1018 
-1033 KKLDSLTGK
+1033 
-1042 EDNYDTTQKK
+1042 
-1052 IKKSIE
+1052 
-1058 EVTTQLEEQFNFYGE
+1058 
-1073 NLELLTSDEDYENFF
+1073 
-1088 KSGKALGK
+1088 
-1096 ASEEL
+1096 
-1101 LSLGASE
+1101 
-1108 AYKQLEELRNS
+1108 
-1119 SQLTAVSINNLA
+1119 
-1131 KNNQQLKVFLDATSI
+1131 
-1146 SAHDLADELENV
+1146 
-1158 SQEAKNASKINS
+1158 KNAAEEI
-1170 YKEAATELKNVK
+1170 KNIK
-1182 TSVSAIGDAISSI
+1182 TSVSAITDAVSNL
-1195 YKDGYAD
+1195 YKDGYVD
-1202 IEKIS
+1202 IEKLS
-1207 TLANNEAF
+1207 TIVNDDAF
-1215 SNLDSFPEFLDL
+1215 NKLPSFENFFDIL
-1227 ISSAGKEDI
+1227 SKAGKEDI
-1236 PALERAMETLLNE
+1236 PQVTSAMEILLQE
-1249 YMSTDNILSGLNENT
+1249 YMSSETVLTSLNET
-1264 KGLYINTLKNLGVT
+1264 TAGLYENMLKNMGVT
-1278 NAEEVVQEKLNEALA
+1278 NASEVIENKLQQRRAETAA
-1293 RNLTLSLEE
+1293 QTLTLAE
-1302 QQIHELLSGTDE
+1302 INNLLSGSNNNLSSTL
-1314 RVASNL
+1314 ANL
-1320 ARLAKMYGTT
+1320 ANQYNTTTQYIAAYLIKMKIASGAKV
-1330 SEAIATFMIKQKLA
+1330 
-1344 TDNPLST
+1344 ST
-1351 SRSRAELEALVKT
+1351 SASRAELEKLVKS
-1364 LGIAGDS
+1364 LGIASDALS
-1371 LKYYQALVSII
+1371 AYYNII
-1382 NSQQTRAT
+1382 AIADSQQRKAT
-1390 KQRATATWY
+1390 LIR
-1399 TNQAATAK
+1399 
-1407 TGAQRDQLLSQ
+1407 TGAM
-1418 ADLNTKNAEQTEAN
+1418 AGTEA
-1432 IEANTEKLNDL
+1432 EARQYMLNA
-1443 LNKRI
+1443 NANY
-1448 DEINNVDV
+1448 E
-1456 NVTTTGFN
+1456 
-1464 TSAKKS
+1464 SAKKVLAKKADEILNTTSNITIDTSNFNTTS
-1470 SSNTEK
+1470 SKSSSPSNTEK

-1489 RLAAIDEKINDLEEK
+1489 KLAAIDEKINDLEEK

-1511 DSMLANERELI
+1511 DSMLANERQLI
-1522 AAQKEKQDIL
+1522 AAQKEKQDVL
-1532 RDLINQNEVLRKQ
+1532 RELINQNEVLRKQ

-1645 EQAQQKIIN
+1645 EQAQQKIID

-1706 DSSGRNAGEIADL
+1706 DSSGRNAGEIVDL
-1719 QKEIQNAQQ
+1719 QKEIQDAQQ
-1728 DVIDEDIDRVIDSM
+1728 DVIDDDIDRVIDSM

-1841 NYTPIKYLD
+1841 SYTPIKYLD

-1898 VDVTNQ
+1898 VDVTSQ

-1925 NINTNTTTS
+1925 NTNTNTTTS

-1939 NTGGKGVNLRSGPG
+1939 NTGGRGVNLRSGPG
-1953 QNYKKVGA
+1953 QNYRKVGA

-2071 DYDIDEAVARI
+2071 DYDVDEAVARI

>member
-32 KQLDDLQ
+32 RQLDDLQ

-110 GSKAFANMDMPE
+110 GSKAFANIDMPE

-202 VDQSKSSLKP
+202 VDQSKSTLKP

-238 EAALASARA
+238 EAALASTRA

-311 LTGTIEILRRAMR
+311 LTGTIEILRRTMR

-338 SIAIVTNFTNQQLWN
+338 SIAIVTDFTNQQLWN
-353 QIDAYAKLAQEMGVD
+353 QVDAYAKLAQEMGVD

-421 KLEATDASRVIDVYS
+421 KLEATDASRVVDVYS

-500 EVKKLIN
+500 EVKKLIS
-507 TGDNTG
+507 TGENAG
-513 TTDEGETVD
+513 TTDEGESVD

-584 LMANSERL
+584 LMADSERL

-607 KQYEKTLDS
+607 KQYEKTLES
-616 LESKLN
+616 LESKIN
-622 NLHTAWTQFTTSI
+622 NLETAWTQFTTSI
-635 LNSELI
+635 LNSEII
-641 KGGIDLFTKLLNT
+641 KGGVDLLTKLLNG
-654 VNALTDAFGPF
+654 VNALTDAFGPL
-665 SGTVKTLAVGFG
+665 SGTIKAAAVGFG

-687 KVTSSIKNFIKNVSG
+687 KVTSSIKNILREIRGVETGAETGATAKDIALETKKGTQLGTIFAKAYAAAKSSIENAHQKE
-702 IQEERTNGE
+702 QE
-711 AEGSANGQGYV
+711 
-722 NGRNK
+722 
-727 IINLAKQ
+727 AKD
-734 KQKIIDLA
+734 IL
-742 NAQIQANE
+742 NAQ
-750 EAAIAAST
+750 
-758 KEEVYLAADAKYKA
+758 V
-772 AKAAADAEWEA
+772 
-783 GQGISD
+783 
-789 AEIYMGAKTTAMQEL
+789 
-804 EAAEN
+804 
-809 AREVARAEA
+809 
-818 IGIARGKIEGEARET
+818 
-833 TISEISAL
+833 
-841 SLPGRMA
+841 
-848 VAFVQG
+848 
-854 FKEGGSFASG
+854 
-864 FKKALATL
+864 
-872 KATTL
+872 
-877 YTEIL
+877 
-882 APLGTVLGPVIGAAA
+882 LGT
-897 IIGLTA
+897 
-903 YIINYNSEIE
+903 E
-913 KAKRKIKELEGEV
+913 KAKAEMTSKKMYELAATTQGIEDAKLQATAEGLIYGEWKAKSQEEAMEAFESLSSVKRITAAFAYGKATGESWGAGFSSALAAFKTTDLFTKILSPFGPVVIAAMTSAVVASIPAILSNADSIISNYKIKKNNQAKAENEELINQYEAEIASLENQENLTVRDKKRLQYLKEQTEELKKQKDLLNKQNFGEEKKKRGEKEYTVYEKVEYTPAGGNERSSHAGETKTKTVSKQLEGEDAALDYASQKIDEYQEKLDNLGKGDSRYEGYKGTIEYYKNIAQDIFDFYSDSFEEITDTSDYEKLFKAADILGKDTSVLELFDSDTYDKIKELNEQGALSAENLADLAKKSDV
-926 SKAQEKIEEY
+926 LRIYLDTTGKTVEDFVKDLK
-936 QSEINSLESSE
+936 SLEATNPFS
-947 ELTASEKIRLN
+947 TDKI
-958 WLKKQTEELEKQ
+958 T
-970 NKIKKQQIFEETKIK
+970 
-985 RNEVG
+985 G
-990 YTVSTYGEPNEKG
+990 Y
-1003 NPNAVNVDTKTFHSD
+1003 
-1018 TDYINNRVKELDSLE
+1018 
-1033 KKLDSLTGK
+1033 
-1042 EDNYDTTQKK
+1042 
-1052 IKKSIE
+1052 
-1058 EVTTQLEEQFNFYGE
+1058 
-1073 NLELLTSDEDYENFF
+1073 
-1088 KSGKALGK
+1088 
-1096 ASEEL
+1096 
-1101 LSLGASE
+1101 
-1108 AYKQLEELRNS
+1108 
-1119 SQLTAVSINNLA
+1119 
-1131 KNNQQLKVFLDATSI
+1131 
-1146 SAHDLADELENV
+1146 
-1158 SQEAKNASKINS
+1158 KNAAEEI
-1170 YKEAATELKNVK
+1170 KNIK
-1182 TSVSAIGDAISSI
+1182 TSVSAITDAVSNL
-1195 YKDGYAD
+1195 YKDGYVD
-1202 IEKIS
+1202 IEKLS
-1207 TLANNEAF
+1207 TIVNNDAF
-1215 SNLDSFPEFLDL
+1215 NKLPSFENFFDIL
-1227 ISSAGKEDI
+1227 SKAGKEDI
-1236 PALERAMETLLNE
+1236 PQVTSAMEILLQE
-1249 YMSTDNILSGLNENT
+1249 YMSSETVLTSLNET
-1264 KGLYINTLKNLGVT
+1264 TAGLYENMLKNMGVT
-1278 NAEEVVQEKLNEALA
+1278 NASEVIENKLQQRRAETAA
-1293 RNLTLSLEE
+1293 QTLTLAE
-1302 QQIHELLSGTDE
+1302 INNLLSGSNNNLSSTL
-1314 RVASNL
+1314 ANL
-1320 ARLAKMYGTT
+1320 ANQYNTTTQYIAAYLIKMKIASGAKV
-1330 SEAIATFMIKQKLA
+1330 
-1344 TDNPLST
+1344 ST
-1351 SRSRAELEALVKT
+1351 SASRAELEKLVKS
-1364 LGIAGDS
+1364 LGIASDALS
-1371 LKYYQALVSII
+1371 AYYNII
-1382 NSQQTRAT
+1382 AIADSQQRKAT
-1390 KQRATATWY
+1390 LIR
-1399 TNQAATAK
+1399 
-1407 TGAQRDQLLSQ
+1407 TGAM
-1418 ADLNTKNAEQTEAN
+1418 AGTEA
-1432 IEANTEKLNDL
+1432 EARQYMLNA
-1443 LNKRI
+1443 NANY
-1448 DEINNVDV
+1448 E
-1456 NVTTTGFN
+1456 
-1464 TSAKKS
+1464 SAKKVLAKKADEILNTTSNITIDTSNFNTASSKSS

-1489 RLAAIDEKINDLEEK
+1489 KLAAIDEKINDLEEK

-1511 DSMLANERELI
+1511 DSMLANERQLI
-1522 AAQKEKQDIL
+1522 AAQKEKQDVL
-1532 RDLINQNEVLRKQ
+1532 RELINQNEVLRKQ

-1645 EQAQQKIIN
+1645 EQAQQKIID

-2071 DYDIDEAVARI
+2071 DYDIDEAVTRI